1 MKLNETRESA
11 HLRSRVTDL
20 SVVPNL
26 VSYNALLACITPLAS
41 QNVEPSEEDST
52 VYKPMLIRDVDT
64 LISNFGDPRIDP
76 EKYVDLYAVMRMINN
91 GGTCYL
97 AKVHSG
103 NGGKYLKTFNK
114 DFNATQDPSE
124 GTTDPGTTD
133 PGTTDPGTTDP
144 GTTEDNKYV
153 IQTINT
159 SVNKEWNLAAVENSG
174 GKVWRTQKAIFSPN
188 IGDSIT
194 GAKLVSTVDSSVTPL
209 TIVTENPVGDQIKI
223 TPNPF
228 NTASPYNKGNASPLT
243 FTFSEQIDFTNH
255 TLSLEVPIARRF
267 ETVISGNSL
276 LFGDDSTFIPDEYEL
291 IYIVASDNQ
300 TQIEV
305 SNVVNISKLETHET
319 GHNYKISFNDSV
331 TLDDEKYNTCNIAF
345 YKKNTTA
352 TVTKKSPLRA
362 AADPDVTPKDDTSDE
377 DKVSPI
383 TIIASSALDSEVEIT
398 YHLASLT
405 PTGIKTVCLFVEA
418 KKKDDG
424 FKLGSTRVV
433 LTPTLTNGEIIS
445 ALNSKLGTYIHFE
458 LYEDDQQYADCALS
472 SVDGRDQHSIVK
484 ILNCGAK
491 AKFFVKNPKTHIYEA
506 QAVEITSTDIGAS
519 IPVTGSLA
527 TFNVSLEDYRKALDQ
542 YKDKRY
548 NGCILADM
556 TSKVTKG
563 DTTEGTQTLKPM
575 SKDELRTLHYYLKGI
590 AAERKDCTVLLSTP
604 EDVKT
609 INEACDFALSQASD
623 STKWEYGETPTTDYT
638 LQSFYLEMYY
648 PWLKIKCTKLGG
660 TTPVSVNETIAPTAI
675 VLDNILKS
683 YRERGVHYP
692 VAGDQYGQLSDTFS
706 VINNPKT
713 KFDRDQLVRARINPI
728 WDTGKRGIQ
737 IYGNETL
744 NAGYTDLNAA
754 HIARTLVYIR
764 NKIDEYTETLKFN
777 INSVIL
783 WNRWKSYVSDYI
795 LEPLKSENALSD
807 YEVMMG
813 EDTTTREEIANRML
827 KGKIKL
833 IFYQSAEIFDLDYIV
848 YSSSNVTIADAES
861 QI

>member
-41 QNVEPSEEDST
+41 QSVEFSEEDST
-52 VYKPMLIRDVDT
+52 YKPMLIRDVDT

-76 EKYVDLYAVMRMINN
+76 EKYVDLYAIMRMVKN

-97 AKVHSG
+97 AKVYSG
-103 NGGKYLKTFNK
+103 NGGKYLLSFDK
-114 DFNATQDPSE
+114 DFNATQDPSD
-124 GTTDPGTTD
+124 GD
-133 PGTTDPGTTDP
+133 TDP
-144 GTTEDNKYV
+144 GTTEGGEYV

-159 SVNKEWNLAAVENSG
+159 SVNNEWNLAAVADSD
-174 GKVWRTQKAIFSPN
+174 GKVWRTQKAIFN
-188 IGDSIT
+188 AGIGDSIT
-194 GAKLVSTVDSSVTPL
+194 GAKLVSKADSSVTPL
-209 TIVTENPVGDQIKI
+209 TIVTGDPVGDQIKI
-223 TPNPF
+223 EPNPF
-228 NTASPYNKGNASPLT
+228 NTASPYNKGNALPLT
-243 FTFSEQIDFTNH
+243 FTFSESIEFNNY
-255 TLSLEVPIARRF
+255 TLLLEVPTARRF
-267 ETVISGNSL
+267 ETVISDDKMSL
-276 LFGDDSTFIPDEYEL
+276 LFGNDSTFIPDEYEL

-300 TQIEV
+300 TSIDV
-305 SNVVNISKLETHET
+305 SKVAAISKLATPEK
-319 GHNYKISFNDSV
+319 GCNYKIAFDGSV
-331 TLDDEKYNTCNIAF
+331 ALDDTKYEHCNITF
-345 YKKNTTA
+345 YKKKTTA
-352 TVTKKSPLRA
+352 TGAKKSPLRA
-362 AADPDVTPKDDTSDE
+362 TDDSDVTPKDDISDE
-377 DKVSPI
+377 DKVSAI
-383 TIIASSALDSEVEIT
+383 TLIASSALDSEVEIT
-398 YHLASLT
+398 YKIASLT
-405 PTGIKTVCLFVEA
+405 PSGIKTVCLFVEA
-418 KKKDDG
+418 KTKNDG
-424 FKLGSTRVV
+424 FKLGNTRVV

-445 ALNSKLGTYIHFE
+445 ALNSKLGTYLHFE

-472 SVDGRDQHSIVK
+472 SVDGRDQYSIVK
-484 ILNCGAK
+484 ILNCGADK
-491 AKFFVKNPKTHIYEA
+491 KFFVKDKATGIFEA
-506 QAVEITSTDIGAS
+506 QAVEIESNDIVAKQDS
-519 IPVTGSLA
+519 SAL
-527 TFNVSLEDYRKALDQ
+527 FSVSLENYRKALDQ

-548 NGCILADM
+548 SGCILADM
-556 TSKVTKG
+556 TSKVSRDDKS
-563 DTTEGTQTLKPM
+563 LKPM
-575 SKDELRTLHYYLKGI
+575 SADELRTLHYYLKGI

-604 EDVKT
+604 EEVKT
-609 INEACDFALSQASD
+609 ISDACNFALSQASD

-648 PWLKIKCTKLGG
+648 PWLKIKCTKLGS

>member
-41 QNVEPSEEDST
+41 QNVEPSEEDNE

-64 LISNFGDPRIDP
+64 LIANFGDPRIDP
-76 EKYVDLYAVMRMINN
+76 KKYVDLYAIMRMINN

-97 AKVHSG
+97 AKVYSG
-103 NGGKYLKTFNK
+103 NGGKYLLSFNK
-114 DFNATQDPSE
+114 DFNATQDPS
-124 GTTDPGTTD
+124 DPGTTV
-133 PGTTDPGTTDP
+133 
-144 GTTEDNKYV
+144 DNKYE
-153 IQTINT
+153 ITTIT
-159 SVNKEWNLAAVENSG
+159 TPGVNKDWNISVVEGSD
-174 GKVWRTQKAIFSPN
+174 GKVWQTQKPISSES

-194 GAKLVSTVDSSVTPL
+194 GAKLVSKVDSSVTPL
-209 TIVTENPVGDQIKI
+209 TIVTDVPVGDQIKI
-223 TPNPF
+223 EPVPF
-228 NTASPYNKGNASPLT
+228 NIASPRIQGKALPLK
-243 FTFSEQIDFTNH
+243 FTFSEPIDFTNY
-255 TLSLEVPIARRF
+255 TLLLEVPTARRF
-267 ETVISGNSL
+267 GTIISNDRRSL
-276 LFGDDSTFIPDEYEL
+276 LFGDDNTFMPDDYEL

-300 TQIEV
+300 TQIDV
-305 SNVVNISKLETHET
+305 SNVVAISKLEEPET
-319 GHNYKISFNDSV
+319 GHYYKITFNESV
-331 TLDDEKYNTCNIAF
+331 TLDSNNHKTCNIAF
-345 YKKNTTA
+345 YKKSATA
-352 TVTKKSPLRA
+352 TGTKKSPLRA
-362 AADPDVTPKDDTSDE
+362 TADPDAAPKDDTSDE

-398 YHLASLT
+398 YHIASLT

-458 LYEDDQQYADCALS
+458 LCEDDQQYADCALS
-472 SVDGRDQHSIVK
+472 SVDDRDQHSIVK

-491 AKFFVKNPKTHIYEA
+491 EKFFVKNTTTGIFEA
-506 QAVEITSTDIGAS
+506 QDVKIESKDIVAKQDS
-519 IPVTGSLA
+519 PA
-527 TFNVSLEDYRKALDQ
+527 TFSVSLENYRKALDQ

-556 TSKVTKG
+556 TSKVSGK
-563 DTTEGTQTLKPM
+563 DNSLKPM
-575 SKDELRTLHYYLKGI
+575 SDDELRTLHYYLKGI

-604 EDVKT
+604 EDIKT
-609 INEACDFALSQASD
+609 INAACNFALSQASD

-660 TTPVSVNETIAPTAI
+660 ATPVSVNETIAPTAI

-848 YSSSNVTIADAES
+848 YSSSNVTIADAEA

>member
-41 QNVEPSEEDST
+41 QNVKLSKDG
-52 VYKPMLIRDVDT
+52 VYEPMLIRDVDT
-64 LISNFGDPRIDP
+64 LIANFGDPRIDP
-76 EKYVDLYAVMRMINN
+76 EKYVDLYAIMRMINN

-97 AKVHSG
+97 AKVYSG
-103 NGGKYLKTFNK
+103 KGGEHLKTFNK
-114 DFNATQDPSE
+114 EFNATTKPAE

-133 PGTTDPGTTDP
+133 
-144 GTTEDNKYV
+144 DNKYE
-153 IQTINT
+153 ITTIT
-159 SVNKEWNLAAVENSG
+159 ASDDKTHEWNLEAVENSNK
-174 GKVWRTQKAIFSPN
+174 KVWYTQLPITDVS

-194 GAKLVSTVDSSVTPL
+194 GAKLVSSDGSVTPL
-209 TIVTENPVGDQIKI
+209 TIVTGDPVGDQIKI
-223 TPNPF
+223 EPNQF
-228 NTASPYNKGNASPLT
+228 NNACPYLQGKAPSLKV
-243 FTFSEQIDFTNH
+243 TFSESIDFTNY
-255 TLSLEVPIARRF
+255 TLLLEVPTARRF
-267 ETVISGNSL
+267 ETVISGDHKSL
-276 LFGDDSTFIPDEYEL
+276 LFGDGSDFIPDNYEL
-291 IYIVASDNQ
+291 IYIVAMDGQ
-300 TQIEV
+300 TSIDVQKV
-305 SNVVNISKLETHET
+305 ATISKLDTPET
-319 GHNYKISFNDSV
+319 GLNYKITFDDSV
-331 TLDDEKYNTCNIAF
+331 TLNDTTHKTCNIAF
-345 YKKNTTA
+345 YKKSNTA
-352 TVTKKSPLRA
+352 TMAIKSPLRA
-362 AADPDVTPKDDTSDE
+362 TADTDITPKDDIPDA
-377 DKVSPI
+377 DKVETI
-383 TIIASSALDSEVEIT
+383 TITAKSALEESVDISYKIASLQ
-398 YHLASLT
+398 
-405 PTGIKTVCLFVEA
+405 PKGIKTVCLFVEA

-424 FKLGSTRVV
+424 FKLGSARIA

-445 ALNSKLGTYIHFE
+445 ALNSKLGTYIHFD
-458 LYEDDQQYADCALS
+458 LAKDDQQYADCALS
-472 SVDGRDQHSIVK
+472 SVDGRDQYSIVK
-484 ILNCGAK
+484 ILNCSTK
-491 AKFFVKNPKTHIYEA
+491 TKKKFFEKNAAGIYEA
-506 QAVEITSTDIGAS
+506 QEVEIGLEPTGADAE
-519 IPVTGSLA
+519 IDPPDFTVD
-527 TFNVSLEDYRKALDQ
+527 LEKYRKALDQ

-548 NGCILADM
+548 SGCILADM
-556 TSKVTKG
+556 TSKVSGK
-563 DTTEGTQTLKPM
+563 DNSLKPM
-575 SKDELRTLHYYLKGI
+575 SPDELRTLHYYLKGI

-604 EDVKT
+604 EDIKT
-609 INEACDFALSQASD
+609 ISAACDFALSQAAD

-648 PWLKIKCTKLGG
+648 PWLKIKCTKLGS

-754 HIARTLVYIR
+754 HIARTLVYIH

-795 LEPLKSENALSD
+795 LEPLKSENAISD

-813 EDTTTREEIANRML
+813 EDTTTREEIANRIL

-833 IFYQSAEIFDLDYIV
+833 IFYQAAEIFDLDYIV

>member
-41 QNVEPSEEDST
+41 QNVEHSEEDNK

-64 LISNFGDPRIDP
+64 LIANFGDPRIDP

-103 NGGKYLKTFNK
+103 NGGKYLLSFNK
-114 DFNATQDPSE
+114 DFNATQDPS
-124 GTTDPGTTD
+124 DPGTTD
-133 PGTTDPGTTDP
+133 PGATD
-144 GTTEDNKYV
+144 DNKYA
-153 IQTINT
+153 ITTIRT
-159 SVNKEWNLAAVENSG
+159 PDINKDWTIYVVEGSD
-174 GKVWRTQKAIFSPN
+174 GKVWQTQTPISSES

-194 GAKLVSTVDSSVTPL
+194 GAKLVSKVDSSVTPL
-209 TIVTENPVGDQIKI
+209 TIVTDVPVGDQIKI
-223 TPNPF
+223 EPNPF
-228 NTASPYNKGNASPLT
+228 NTASPYNKGITSQLK
-243 FTFSEQIDFTNH
+243 FTFSEPIDFNKNY
-255 TLSLEVPIARRF
+255 TLLLEVPTARRF
-267 ETVISGNSL
+267 ETVISEDSNSL
-276 LFGDDSTFIPDEYEL
+276 LFGTDNTFMPDDYEL

-300 TQIEV
+300 TSIDV
-305 SNVVNISKLETHET
+305 SKVKTISKLEAHEKERY
-319 GHNYKISFNDSV
+319 YKITFDTSV

-345 YKKNTTA
+345 YKKSTTA
-352 TVTKKSPLRA
+352 TGAKKSPLRA
-362 AADPDVTPKDDTSDE
+362 AADPDAAPKDDTSDE

-398 YHLASLT
+398 YHIASLT

-424 FKLGSTRVV
+424 FKLGSARVV

-458 LYEDDQQYADCALS
+458 LYENDQQYADCALS
-472 SVDGRDQHSIVK
+472 SVDDRDQHSIVK

-491 AKFFVKNPKTHIYEA
+491 EKFFVKNTTTGIFEA
-506 QAVEITSTDIGAS
+506 QDVKIESKDIVAKQDS
-519 IPVTGSLA
+519 KA
-527 TFNVSLEDYRKALDQ
+527 TFSVSLENYRKALDQ

-556 TSKVTKG
+556 TSKVSG
-563 DTTEGTQTLKPM
+563 NDNSLKPM
-575 SKDELRTLHYYLKGI
+575 SDDELRTLHYYLKGI

-609 INEACDFALSQASD
+609 ISAACDFALSQASD

-648 PWLKIKCTKLGG
+648 PWLKIKCIKLGD

>member
-41 QNVEPSEEDST
+41 QNVEPSEEDSE

-76 EKYVDLYAVMRMINN
+76 KKYVDLYAIMRMVKN

-97 AKVHSG
+97 AKVYSG
-103 NGGKYLKTFNK
+103 NGGKYSLSFNK

-124 GTTDPGTTD
+124 GTTDPGTTGD
-133 PGTTDPGTTDP
+133 SAYAIT
-144 GTTEDNKYV
+144 
-153 IQTINT
+153 TINT
-159 SVNKEWNLAAVENSG
+159 SINTEWKLEAIADSN
-174 GKVWRTQKAIFSPN
+174 GKVWKTQKAIFDYS

-194 GAKLVSTVDSSVTPL
+194 GAKLVRTVDSSVTPL
-209 TIVTENPVGDQIKI
+209 TIVTDVPVGDQIKI
-223 TPNPF
+223 EPNPF
-228 NTASPYNKGNASPLT
+228 NNAYPYIQGKASPLK
-243 FTFSEQIDFTNH
+243 FTFSKQMDFNNY
-255 TLSLEVPIARRF
+255 TLLLEVPTARRF
-267 ETVISGNSL
+267 ETVISDDKNSL
-276 LFGDDSTFIPDEYEL
+276 LFGNDSTFIPDEYEL

-300 TQIEV
+300 TSIDV
-305 SNVVNISKLETHET
+305 SKVAAISKLETPEKEHY
-319 GHNYKISFNDSV
+319 YKITFDGPV
-331 TLDDEKYNTCNIAF
+331 TLDDTKYEHCNITF

-362 AADPDVTPKDDTSDE
+362 AADPDANPKDDTSDE
-377 DKVSPI
+377 DKVGTI
-383 TIIASSALDSEVEIT
+383 TLIASSALDSEVEIT
-398 YHLASLT
+398 YKIASLT
-405 PTGIKTVCLFVEA
+405 PSGIKTVCLFVEA
-418 KKKDDG
+418 NTKNNG
-424 FKLGSTRVV
+424 FKLGSARVV
-433 LTPTLTNGEIIS
+433 LTPTLTNGEIVS

-458 LYEDDQQYADCALS
+458 LYEDDRQYADCALS
-472 SVDGRDQHSIVK
+472 SVDGRDQYSIVK
-484 ILNCGAK
+484 ILNCGADK
-491 AKFFVKNPKTHIYEA
+491 KFFVKDKVTGIFEA
-506 QAVEITSTDIGAS
+506 QPVEINSKDIVAKQDS
-519 IPVTGSLA
+519 SA
-527 TFNVSLEDYRKALDQ
+527 TFSVSLENYRKALDQ

-548 NGCILADM
+548 SGCILADM
-556 TSKVTKG
+556 TSKVTEG
-563 DTTEGTQTLKPM
+563 DATKGTQTLKPM
-575 SKDELRTLHYYLKGI
+575 SADELRTLHYYLKGI

-609 INEACDFALSQASD
+609 INDACNFALSQASD

-648 PWLKIKCTKLGG
+648 PWLKIKCTKLGD

>member
-41 QNVEPSEEDST
+41 QNVEQSEEDNE

-64 LISNFGDPRIDP
+64 LIANFGDPRIDP
-76 EKYVDLYAVMRMINN
+76 EKYVDLYAIMRMVKN

-97 AKVHSG
+97 AKVYSG

-114 DFNATQDPSE
+114 DFNATQDPS
-124 GTTDPGTTD
+124 GGNTDPGTTD
-133 PGTTDPGTTDP
+133 PGTTGDSEYAIT
-144 GTTEDNKYV
+144 
-153 IQTINT
+153 TINT
-159 SVNKEWNLAAVENSG
+159 SINKEWNLEAIADSN
-174 GKVWRTQKAIFSPN
+174 GKVWRTKNAIFDDS

-194 GAKLVSTVDSSVTPL
+194 GAKLVSKVDSSVMPL
-209 TIVTENPVGDQIKI
+209 TIVTNDQVSDDQIKI
-223 TPNPF
+223 EPNPF
-228 NTASPYNKGNASPLT
+228 NNARPYIQGKASQPT
-243 FTFSEQIDFTNH
+243 FTFSKQMDFTNY
-255 TLSLEVPIARRF
+255 TLLLEVPTARRF

-276 LFGDDSTFIPDEYEL
+276 LFGDDSSFIPDEYEL

-300 TQIEV
+300 TSIDV
-305 SNVVNISKLETHET
+305 SKVVAISKLEEPET
-319 GHNYKISFNDSV
+319 GHYYKITFNESV
-331 TLDDEKYNTCNIAF
+331 TLDSQNHETCHIAF
-345 YKKNTTA
+345 YKKSATA
-352 TVTKKSPLRA
+352 TVAKKSPLRA
-362 AADPDVTPKDDTSDE
+362 TADTDVAPKYDMSYE
-377 DKVSPI
+377 DKVGTI

-398 YHLASLT
+398 YKIASLT
-405 PTGIKTVCLFVEA
+405 PSGIKTVCLFVEA
-418 KKKDDG
+418 KTKNDG
-424 FKLGSTRVV
+424 LKLGSARVV

-458 LYEDDQQYADCALS
+458 LSGDDQQYADCALS
-472 SVDGRDQHSIVK
+472 SVDGRDQYSIVK
-484 ILNCGAK
+484 ILNCGPK
-491 AKFFVKNPKTHIYEA
+491 GKFFVKNTATGTFEA
-506 QAVEITSTDIGAS
+506 QPVAIELADTGADTEA
-519 IPVTGSLA
+519 PGGSA
-527 TFNVSLEDYRKALDQ
+527 TFSVSLENYRKALDQ

-548 NGCILADM
+548 SGCILADM
-556 TSKVTKG
+556 TSKVTTGK
-563 DTTEGTQTLKPM
+563 DNSLKPM
-575 SKDELRTLHYYLKGI
+575 SPDELRALHYYLKGI

-604 EDVKT
+604 EDIKT
-609 INEACDFALSQASD
+609 ISAACDFALSQAAD

-648 PWLKIKCTKLGG
+648 PWLKIKCTKLGS
-660 TTPVSVNETIAPTAI
+660 TTPVSVNETVAPTAI

>member
-41 QNVEPSEEDST
+41 QNVEFSKEDST
-52 VYKPMLIRDVDT
+52 YKPMLIRDVDT
-64 LISNFGDPRIDP
+64 LIANFGDPRIDP
-76 EKYVDLYAVMRMINN
+76 EKYVDLYAIMRMINN

-97 AKVHSG
+97 AKVYSG

-114 DFNATQDPSE
+114 EFKATQTPSD
-124 GTTDPGTTD
+124 GNTDPGTTD
-133 PGTTDPGTTDP
+133 
-144 GTTEDNKYV
+144 DNKYE
-153 IQTINT
+153 ITTIT
-159 SVNKEWNLAAVENSG
+159 IPGVNKDWNISVVENSD
-174 GKVWRTQKAIFSPN
+174 GKVWQTQKAIFSAN

-194 GAKLVSTVDSSVTPL
+194 GAKLVSKDGSSVTPL
-209 TIVTENPVGDQIKI
+209 TIVNDNPVGDQIKI
-223 TPNPF
+223 DPNPF
-228 NTASPYNKGNASPLT
+228 NTASPYNKGNASPLK
-243 FTFSEQIDFTNH
+243 FTFSEPIDFANY
-255 TLSLEVPIARRF
+255 TLLLEVPKARRF
-267 ETVISGNSL
+267 ETAISEDRKSL
-276 LFGDDSTFIPDEYEL
+276 LFGDDNTFMPNDYEL
-291 IYIVASDNQ
+291 IYIVANDNQ
-300 TQIEV
+300 TSIDV
-305 SNVVNISKLETHET
+305 SNIVAISKLETPET

-345 YKKNTTA
+345 YKKSTTA
-352 TVTKKSPLRA
+352 TGTKKSPLRA
-362 AADPDVTPKDDTSDE
+362 TADSAATPKDDTSDE

-472 SVDGRDQHSIVK
+472 SVDDRDQHSIVK
-484 ILNCGAK
+484 ILNCGPK
-491 AKFFVKNPKTHIYEA
+491 GKFFVKNTTTHIYEA
-506 QAVEITSTDIGAS
+506 QAVEIESTDTGAS
-519 IPVTGSLA
+519 IAAPGSSAL
-527 TFNVSLEDYRKALDQ
+527 FNVSLENYRKALDQ

-556 TSKVTKG
+556 TSKVSSDDKS
-563 DTTEGTQTLKPM
+563 LKPM
-575 SKDELRTLHYYLKGI
+575 SNDELRTLHYYLKGI

-604 EDVKT
+604 EAVKT
-609 INEACDFALSQASD
+609 INAACDFALSQASD

-648 PWLKIKCTKLGG
+648 PWLKIKCIKLGG
-660 TTPVSVNETIAPTAI
+660 TTSVSVNETIAPTAI

>member
-41 QNVEPSEEDST
+41 QNVDLSEEDNQ

-97 AKVHSG
+97 AKVYSG
-103 NGGKYLKTFNK
+103 NGGKYLLSFNK
-114 DFNATQDPSE
+114 DFNAAQDP
-124 GTTDPGTTD
+124 TDPGTTD
-133 PGTTDPGTTDP
+133 G
-144 GTTEDNKYV
+144 NKYE
-153 IQTINT
+153 ITTIT
-159 SVNKEWNLAAVENSG
+159 TPGVNKDWNIYVVEGSD
-174 GKVWRTQKAIFSPN
+174 GKVWQTQKPISSES

-194 GAKLVSTVDSSVTPL
+194 GAKLVSKVDSSVTPL
-209 TIVTENPVGDQIKI
+209 TIVTDVPVGDQIKI
-223 TPNPF
+223 EPVPF
-228 NTASPYNKGNASPLT
+228 NIASPYSKGNAAQLKV
-243 FTFSEQIDFTNH
+243 TFSKQIDFNNY
-255 TLSLEVPIARRF
+255 TLLLEVPTARRF
-267 ETVISGNSL
+267 GTVISEDGKSL
-276 LFGDDSTFIPDEYEL
+276 LFGTDNTFMPDDYEL

-300 TQIEV
+300 TSIDV
-305 SNVVNISKLETHET
+305 SKVKTISKLESPEKEHYY
-319 GHNYKISFNDSV
+319 YKITFDTSV

-345 YKKNTTA
+345 YKKSTTA
-352 TVTKKSPLRA
+352 TGAKKSPLRA
-362 AADPDVTPKDDTSDE
+362 TADSAATPKDDTSDE

-398 YHLASLT
+398 YHIASLT

-424 FKLGSTRVV
+424 FKLGSARVV

-458 LYEDDQQYADCALS
+458 LYENDQQYADCALS
-472 SVDGRDQHSIVK
+472 SVDGRDQYSIVK
-484 ILNCGAK
+484 ILNCGAEK
-491 AKFFVKNPKTHIYEA
+491 RFFIKNTATGIYEA
-506 QAVEITSTDIGAS
+506 QPVEIKSTDNTATQA
-519 IPVTGSLA
+519 PGSSAL
-527 TFNVSLEDYRKALDQ
+527 FSVSLENYRKALDQ

-556 TSKVTKG
+556 TSKVTEG
-563 DTTEGTQTLKPM
+563 DATEGTQVLKPM

-609 INEACDFALSQASD
+609 ISAACDFALSQASD

-638 LQSFYLEMYY
+638 LQSFYLEIYY
-648 PWLKIKCTKLGG
+648 PWLKIKCIKLGS

-813 EDTTTREEIANRML
+813 EDTTTREEIANRIL

-848 YSSSNVTIADAES
+848 YSSSNVTIADAEA

>member
-76 EKYVDLYAVMRMINN
+76 EKYVDLYAIMRMINN

-97 AKVHSG
+97 AKVYSG
-103 NGGKYLKTFNK
+103 NGGKYLLSFNK
-114 DFNATQDPSE
+114 DFNAPQDPSE
-124 GTTDPGTTD
+124 GTTDPGTTV
-133 PGTTDPGTTDP
+133 
-144 GTTEDNKYV
+144 DNKYE
-153 IQTINT
+153 ITTITTPGINKDWNI
-159 SVNKEWNLAAVENSG
+159 SVVEGSD
-174 GKVWRTQKAIFSPN
+174 GKVWQTQKPISSESV
-188 IGDSIT
+188 GDSIT
-194 GAKLVSTVDSSVTPL
+194 GAKLVSKVDSSVTPL
-209 TIVTENPVGDQIKI
+209 TIVADVPVGDQIKI
-223 TPNPF
+223 EPNIF
-228 NTASPYNKGNASPLT
+228 NTASPYSKGNAAPLKV
-243 FTFSEQIDFTNH
+243 TFSRQIDFNNNY
-255 TLSLEVPIARRF
+255 TLLLEVPTARRF
-267 ETVISGNSL
+267 GAVISEDRQSL
-276 LFGDDSTFIPDEYEL
+276 LFGDDDTFIPDEYEL

-300 TQIEV
+300 TSIDV
-305 SNVVNISKLETHET
+305 SNVVAISKLGTSDK
-319 GHNYKISFNDSV
+319 GHNYKIAFNDSV
-331 TLDDEKYNTCNIAF
+331 ALDAAAHKDYIIAF
-345 YKKNTTA
+345 YKKSAIA
-352 TVTKKSPLRA
+352 TGAKKSPLRA

-398 YHLASLT
+398 YHIASLT

-424 FKLGSTRVV
+424 FKLGSARVV

-472 SVDGRDQHSIVK
+472 SVDDRDQHSIVK
-484 ILNCGAK
+484 ILNCGAEQ
-491 AKFFVKNPKTHIYEA
+491 KFFIKNTTTHIYEA
-506 QAVEITSTDIGAS
+506 QPVEIKSTDNTATKA
-519 IPVTGSLA
+519 PGSSA
-527 TFNVSLEDYRKALDQ
+527 AFNVSLENYRKALDQ

-556 TSKVTKG
+556 TSKVTDK
-563 DTTEGTQTLKPM
+563 DNSLKPM

-609 INEACDFALSQASD
+609 INAACDFALSQASD
-623 STKWEYGETPTTDYT
+623 STKWEYGETPTTEYT

>member
-124 GTTDPGTTD
+124 GTTDQ
-133 PGTTDPGTTDP
+133 GTTDPGTTDP
-144 GTTEDNKYV
+144 GTTEDNKYE
-153 IQTINT
+153 IKIINT
-159 SVNKEWNLAAVENSG
+159 SDQKNFPDWQLAKPAEDGRVWCTTKPVEA
-174 GKVWRTQKAIFSPN
+174 QN
-188 IGDSIT
+188 IHAIT
-194 GAKLVSTVDSSVTPL
+194 GVKLVTVGDGNPVLAPL
-209 TIVTENPVGDQIKI
+209 EIVTEMPTSEKQVQINPNPLDSTQQITFTFNHIVDLTTNHLLIEAPVANKFTTETSNEKVLFCKDAEFNSDEWELVSLSDGNEQIKASNIKI
-223 TPNPF
+223 TKLN
-228 NTASPYNKGNASPLT
+228 
-243 FTFSEQIDFTNH
+243 QH
-255 TLSLEVPIARRF
+255 V
-267 ETVISGNSL
+267 SGNL
-276 LFGDDSTFIPDEYEL
+276 YEITFDGI
-291 IYIVASDNQ
+291 N
-300 TQIEV
+300 
-305 SNVVNISKLETHET
+305 NSK
-319 GHNYKISFNDSV
+319 NYKLI
-331 TLDDEKYNTCNIAF
+331 F
-345 YKKNTTA
+345 YKKGITT
-352 TVTKKSPLRA
+352 
-362 AADPDVTPKDDTSDE
+362 TSDE

-458 LYEDDQQYADCALS
+458 LYEDDRQYADCALS

-491 AKFFVKNPKTHIYEA
+491 EKFFAKNTKTHIYEA
-506 QAVEITSTDIGAS
+506 QAVEITSTDTGAS
-519 IPVTGSLA
+519 IVVPGSSA
-527 TFNVSLEDYRKALDQ
+527 TFNVSLENYRKALDQ

>member
-41 QNVEPSEEDST
+41 QNVDLSEEDNQ

-97 AKVHSG
+97 AKVYSG
-103 NGGKYLKTFNK
+103 NGGKYLLSFNK
-114 DFNATQDPSE
+114 DFNAPQDP
-124 GTTDPGTTD
+124 TDPGTTD
-133 PGTTDPGTTDP
+133 G
-144 GTTEDNKYV
+144 NKYE
-153 IQTINT
+153 ITTINT
-159 SVNKEWNLAAVENSG
+159 SAKEENFPDWKFAKSEDG
-174 GKVWRTQKAIFSPN
+174 GRTWITIKPVGAQN
-188 IGDSIT
+188 IHAIT
-194 GAKLVSTVDSSVTPL
+194 GVTLVTVGEGDPVLTPL
-209 TIVTENPVGDQIKI
+209 EIVTEMPTSENQVQIN
-223 TPNPF
+223 PNPLDSTQHITFKFKNIVDLNKNHLLIEVPVANKFTTESSNNEKVLFCDDAEF
-228 NTASPYNKGNASPLT
+228 NPDAWELVNVTADN
-243 FTFSEQIDFTNH
+243 EQINALNINITKLN
-255 TLSLEVPIARRF
+255 EPINNKTY
-267 ETVISGNSL
+267 EI
-276 LFGDDSTFIPDEYEL
+276 TFDGINTSKIYKL
-291 IYIVASDNQ
+291 I
-300 TQIEV
+300 
-305 SNVVNISKLETHET
+305 
-319 GHNYKISFNDSV
+319 
-331 TLDDEKYNTCNIAF
+331 F
-345 YKKNTTA
+345 YKKSTTA
-352 TVTKKSPLRA
+352 TGTKKSPLRA
-362 AADPDVTPKDDTSDE
+362 TADSAATPKDDTSDE

-398 YHLASLT
+398 YHIASLT

-424 FKLGSTRVV
+424 FKLGSARVV

-472 SVDGRDQHSIVK
+472 SVDDRDQHSIVK

-491 AKFFVKNPKTHIYEA
+491 EKFFVKNTTTGIFEA
-506 QAVEITSTDIGAS
+506 QDVKIESKDIVAKQDS
-519 IPVTGSLA
+519 SA
-527 TFNVSLEDYRKALDQ
+527 TFSVSLENYRKALDQ

-563 DTTEGTQTLKPM
+563 DATEGTQVLKPM
-575 SKDELRTLHYYLKGI
+575 SNDELRTLHYYLKGI

-609 INEACDFALSQASD
+609 ISAACDFALSQASD

-638 LQSFYLEMYY
+638 LQSFYLEIYY
-648 PWLKIKCTKLGG
+648 PWLKIKCTKLGS

-813 EDTTTREEIANRML
+813 EDTTTREEIANRIL

-848 YSSSNVTIADAES
+848 YSSSNVTIADAEA

>member
-41 QNVEPSEEDST
+41 QNVERSEEDNE

-64 LISNFGDPRIDP
+64 LIANFGDPRIDP
-76 EKYVDLYAVMRMINN
+76 EKYVDLYAIMRMVKN

-97 AKVHSG
+97 AKVNSG
-103 NGGKYLKTFNK
+103 NGGKYLLSFNK
-114 DFNATQDPSE
+114 DFNATQDP
-124 GTTDPGTTD
+124 TDPGTTI
-133 PGTTDPGTTDP
+133 
-144 GTTEDNKYV
+144 DNKYE
-153 IQTINT
+153 ITTITTPGINKDWNI
-159 SVNKEWNLAAVENSG
+159 SVVEGSD
-174 GKVWRTQKAIFSPN
+174 GKVWQTQTPISSES

-194 GAKLVSTVDSSVTPL
+194 GAKLVSKDGSSVTPL
-209 TIVTENPVGDQIKI
+209 TIVTDAPVGDQIKI
-223 TPNPF
+223 EPNIF
-228 NTASPYNKGNASPLT
+228 NTASPYSKDNAAPLKV
-243 FTFSEQIDFTNH
+243 TFSKQIDFNNY
-255 TLSLEVPIARRF
+255 TLLLEVPTARRF
-267 ETVISGNSL
+267 GTVISEDRKSL
-276 LFGDDSTFIPDEYEL
+276 LFGDDDTFMPDDYEL

-300 TQIEV
+300 TSIDV
-305 SNVVNISKLETHET
+305 SNVVAISKLGTTEI
-319 GHNYKISFNDSV
+319 GHNYKIAFNDSV
-331 TLDDEKYNTCNIAF
+331 TLDAAAHKVCNIVF
-345 YKKNTTA
+345 YKKSTTA
-352 TVTKKSPLRA
+352 TGIKKSPLRA
-362 AADPDVTPKDDTSDE
+362 TADSAATPKDDTSDE
-377 DKVSPI
+377 DKVIPI

-398 YHLASLT
+398 YHIASLT

-424 FKLGSTRVV
+424 FKLGSARVV

-472 SVDGRDQHSIVK
+472 SVDDRDQHSIVK
-484 ILNCGAK
+484 ILNCGAEQ
-491 AKFFVKNPKTHIYEA
+491 KFFVKNTTTGIFEA
-506 QAVEITSTDIGAS
+506 QDVKIESKDIAAKQDS
-519 IPVTGSLA
+519 SAL
-527 TFNVSLEDYRKALDQ
+527 FNVSLENYRKALDQ

-556 TSKVTKG
+556 TSKVSRDDKS
-563 DTTEGTQTLKPM
+563 LKPM
-575 SKDELRTLHYYLKGI
+575 SNDELRTLHYYLKGI

-609 INEACDFALSQASD
+609 INAACDFALSQASD

-648 PWLKIKCTKLGG
+648 PWLKIKCTKLGS

>member
-41 QNVEPSEEDST
+41 QNVEFSKEDST
-52 VYKPMLIRDVDT
+52 YKPMLIRDVDT

-76 EKYVDLYAVMRMINN
+76 EKYVDLYAIMRMINN

-97 AKVHSG
+97 AKVYSG

-114 DFNATQDPSE
+114 EFKATQTPSD
-124 GTTDPGTTD
+124 GNTDPGTTD
-133 PGTTDPGTTDP
+133 
-144 GTTEDNKYV
+144 DNKYE
-153 IQTINT
+153 ITTIT
-159 SVNKEWNLAAVENSG
+159 IPGVNKDWNISVVENSDR
-174 GKVWRTQKAIFSPN
+174 KVWQTQKAIFSSN

-194 GAKLVSTVDSSVTPL
+194 GAKLVSKDGSSVTPL
-209 TIVTENPVGDQIKI
+209 TIVNDNPVGDQIKI
-223 TPNPF
+223 DPNPF
-228 NTASPYNKGNASPLT
+228 NTASPYNKGNASPLK
-243 FTFSEQIDFTNH
+243 FTFSKPIDFANY
-255 TLSLEVPIARRF
+255 TLLLEVPKACRF
-267 ETVISGNSL
+267 ETTISEDRKSL
-276 LFGDDSTFIPDEYEL
+276 LFGDDNTFMPNDYEL
-291 IYIVASDNQ
+291 IYIVANDNQ
-300 TQIEV
+300 TSIDV
-305 SNVVNISKLETHET
+305 SNIVAISKLETPET

-345 YKKNTTA
+345 YKKSTTA
-352 TVTKKSPLRA
+352 TGTKKSPLRA
-362 AADPDVTPKDDTSDE
+362 TADSAATPKDDTSDE

-472 SVDGRDQHSIVK
+472 SVDDRDQHSIVK
-484 ILNCGAK
+484 ILNCGPK
-491 AKFFVKNPKTHIYEA
+491 GKFFVKNTTTHIYEA
-506 QAVEITSTDIGAS
+506 QAVEIESTDTGAS
-519 IPVTGSLA
+519 IAAPGSSAL
-527 TFNVSLEDYRKALDQ
+527 FNVSLENYRKALDQ

-556 TSKVTKG
+556 TSKVSSDDKS
-563 DTTEGTQTLKPM
+563 LKPM
-575 SKDELRTLHYYLKGI
+575 SNDELRTLHYYLKGI

-604 EDVKT
+604 EAVKT
-609 INEACDFALSQASD
+609 INAACDFALSQASD

-648 PWLKIKCTKLGG
+648 PWLKIKCIKLGG

-692 VAGDQYGQLSDTFS
+692 VAGDQYGQLSDIFS
-706 VINNPKT
+706 VVNNPKT
-713 KFDRDQLVRARINPI
+713 KLDRDQLIKSRINPI

>member
-41 QNVEPSEEDST
+41 QNVEFSEEDND

-76 EKYVDLYAVMRMINN
+76 EKYVDLYAIMRMVKN

-97 AKVHSG
+97 AKVYSG
-103 NGGKYLKTFNK
+103 NGGKYSLSFNK

-133 PGTTDPGTTDP
+133 PGTTGDS
-144 GTTEDNKYV
+144 EYAIK
-153 IQTINT
+153 TINT
-159 SVNKEWNLAAVENSG
+159 SLNKEWTLVAVADSN
-174 GKVWRTQKAIFSPN
+174 GKVWRTQKAIFDDS

-209 TIVTENPVGDQIKI
+209 AIVAGDPVGDQIKI
-223 TPNPF
+223 DPNPF
-228 NTASPYNKGNASPLT
+228 NTASPYNKGNTSQLT
-243 FTFSEQIDFTNH
+243 FTFSKSIDFTNH
-255 TLSLEVPIARRF
+255 TLSLEVPVARRF
-267 ETVISGNSL
+267 ETVISDDGNSL

-300 TQIEV
+300 TSIEISKV
-305 SNVVNISKLETHET
+305 AAISKLAEPET
-319 GHNYKISFNDSV
+319 GHYYKITFDGSV
-331 TLDDEKYNTCNIAF
+331 TLDSSNHKSCNITF
-345 YKKNTTA
+345 YKKSTTA
-352 TVTKKSPLRA
+352 TGAKKSPLRA
-362 AADPDVTPKDDTSDE
+362 AADPDVTPKDDAADE

-398 YHLASLT
+398 YKIASLV

-433 LTPTLTNGEIIS
+433 LTPTLTNGEIVS
-445 ALNSKLGTYIHFE
+445 ALNSKLGTYIHFD
-458 LYEDDQQYADCALS
+458 LAKDDQQYADCALS
-472 SVDGRDQHSIVK
+472 SVDGRDQYSIVK
-484 ILNCGAK
+484 ILNCGADE
-491 AKFFVKNPKTHIYEA
+491 KFFVKNKATGIFEA
-506 QAVEITSTDIGAS
+506 QPVAIKSNDIVAKQDS
-519 IPVTGSLA
+519 SA
-527 TFNVSLEDYRKALDQ
+527 TFNVSLENYRKALDQ

-548 NGCILADM
+548 SGCILADM
-556 TSKVTKG
+556 TSKVTEG
-563 DTTEGTQTLKPM
+563 DATKGTQVLKPM
-575 SKDELRTLHYYLKGI
+575 SNDELRTLHYYLKGI

-604 EDVKT
+604 EDIKT
-609 INEACDFALSQASD
+609 ISGACDFALSQASD

-648 PWLKIKCTKLGG
+648 PWLKIKCTKLGS

-848 YSSSNVTIADAES
+848 YSSSNVTIADAEA

>member
-133 PGTTDPGTTDP
+133 PGTT
-144 GTTEDNKYV
+144 EDNKYV

-194 GAKLVSTVDSSVTPL
+194 GAKLVSKDGQSVTPL

-223 TPNPF
+223 DPNPF

-267 ETVISGNSL
+267 GTVISSDGNSL
-276 LFGDDSTFIPDEYEL
+276 LFGDDNTFMPDEYEL

-305 SNVVNISKLETHET
+305 SNVAAISKLDEPETEHY
-319 GHNYKISFNDSV
+319 YKITFDGSV
-331 TLDDEKYNTCNIAF
+331 TLDSSNHKSCNITF
-345 YKKNTTA
+345 YKKRTTA

-377 DKVSPI
+377 DKVGTI

-424 FKLGSTRVV
+424 FKLGSARVV

-472 SVDGRDQHSIVK
+472 SVDDRDQHSIVK

-491 AKFFVKNPKTHIYEA
+491 EKFFVKNTTTHIYEA
-506 QAVEITSTDIGAS
+506 QAVEIESTDTGAS
-519 IPVTGSLA
+519 IPAPGSSA
-527 TFNVSLEDYRKALDQ
+527 TFNVSLENYRNALDQ

-556 TSKVTKG
+556 TSKVSRDDKS
-563 DTTEGTQTLKPM
+563 LKPM
-575 SKDELRTLHYYLKGI
+575 SKEELRTLHYYLKGI

-795 LEPLKSENALSD
+795 LEPLKSENAISD

>member
-41 QNVEPSEEDST
+41 QNVEPSEEDNQ

-64 LISNFGDPRIDP
+64 LIANFGDPRIDP
-76 EKYVDLYAVMRMINN
+76 EKYVDLYAIMRMINN

-97 AKVHSG
+97 AKVYSG
-103 NGGKYLKTFNK
+103 NGGKYLLSFNK
-114 DFNATQDPSE
+114 DFNAPQDPSE

-133 PGTTDPGTTDP
+133 PGTTV
-144 GTTEDNKYV
+144 DNKYAITTIRTPDINKDWTISV
-153 IQTINT
+153 VEGSNGQVWQTPGPI
-159 SVNKEWNLAAVENSG
+159 SSED
-174 GKVWRTQKAIFSPN
+174 

-194 GAKLVSTVDSSVTPL
+194 GAKLVSKDGSSVTPL
-209 TIVTENPVGDQIKI
+209 TIVANDPADDQIKI
-223 TPNPF
+223 EPNPF
-228 NTASPYNKGNASPLT
+228 NTASPYNKGITSPLK
-243 FTFSEQIDFTNH
+243 FTFSEPIDFNKNY
-255 TLSLEVPIARRF
+255 TLLLEVPTARRF
-267 ETVISGNSL
+267 ETVISEGRNSL
-276 LFGDDSTFIPDEYEL
+276 LFGTDSTFMPDDYEL

-300 TQIEV
+300 TSIDV
-305 SNVVNISKLETHET
+305 SKVAAISKLEEPET
-319 GHNYKISFNDSV
+319 GHYYKITFNESV
-331 TLDDEKYNTCNIAF
+331 TLDSNNHKTCNISF
-345 YKKNTTA
+345 YKKSTTA
-352 TVTKKSPLRA
+352 TGTKKSPLRA
-362 AADPDVTPKDDTSDE
+362 TADPDAAPKDDISDE
-377 DKVSPI
+377 DKVSPV

-398 YHLASLT
+398 YHIASLT

-424 FKLGSTRVV
+424 FKLGSARVV
-433 LTPTLTNGEIIS
+433 LTPTLTNAEIIS

-458 LYEDDQQYADCALS
+458 LYEDDRQYADCALS
-472 SVDGRDQHSIVK
+472 SVDDRDQHSIVK
-484 ILNCGAK
+484 ILNCGAEK
-491 AKFFVKNPKTHIYEA
+491 RFFIKNTTTGIFEA
-506 QAVEITSTDIGAS
+506 QDVKIESKDIVAKQDS
-519 IPVTGSLA
+519 SA
-527 TFNVSLEDYRKALDQ
+527 TFSVSLENYRKALDQ

-563 DTTEGTQTLKPM
+563 DATEGTQVLKPM
-575 SKDELRTLHYYLKGI
+575 SNDELRTLHYYLKGI

-609 INEACDFALSQASD
+609 INAACDFALSQASD

-638 LQSFYLEMYY
+638 LQSFYLEIYY

>member
-41 QNVEPSEEDST
+41 QNVEPSEEDSQ

-76 EKYVDLYAVMRMINN
+76 EKYVDLYAIMRMINN

-97 AKVHSG
+97 AKVYSG
-103 NGGKYLKTFNK
+103 NGGKYLLSFNK
-114 DFNATQDPSE
+114 DFNATQNPSD
-124 GTTDPGTTD
+124 GNTDPGTAD
-133 PGTTDPGTTDP
+133 DNNYEIIVINASAKEENFPDWKFAKS
-144 GTTEDNKYV
+144 ED
-153 IQTINT
+153 
-159 SVNKEWNLAAVENSG
+159 G
-174 GKVWRTQKAIFSPN
+174 GRTWRTIKPVEAQN
-188 IGDSIT
+188 IHAIT
-194 GAKLVSTVDSSVTPL
+194 GVKLVTVGEGDPVLTPL
-209 TIVTENPVGDQIKI
+209 EIVTEMPNSENQVQIN
-223 TPNPF
+223 PNPLGS
-228 NTASPYNKGNASPLT
+228 TQHIT
-243 FTFSEQIDFTNH
+243 FTFNHAVDLNINHLLIEVPVANKFTTESYNEKVLFCDNAEFNPDDWELVNVTDDNEQISALNINITKLN
-255 TLSLEVPIARRF
+255 EPINNKTCEITF
-267 ETVISGNSL
+267 DGINNSK
-276 LFGDDSTFIPDEYEL
+276 SYKL
-291 IYIVASDNQ
+291 I
-300 TQIEV
+300 
-305 SNVVNISKLETHET
+305 
-319 GHNYKISFNDSV
+319 
-331 TLDDEKYNTCNIAF
+331 F
-345 YKKNTTA
+345 YKKSTTA
-352 TVTKKSPLRA
+352 TGAKKSPLRA
-362 AADPDVTPKDDTSDE
+362 TADSAATPKDDTSDE

-398 YHLASLT
+398 YHIASLT

-424 FKLGSTRVV
+424 FKLGSARIV
-433 LTPTLTNGEIIS
+433 LTPTLTNAEIIS

-472 SVDGRDQHSIVK
+472 SVDDRDQHSIVK
-484 ILNCGAK
+484 ILNCGAEQR
-491 AKFFVKNPKTHIYEA
+491 FFVKNATTHIYEA
-506 QAVEITSTDIGAS
+506 QPVEIKSTDNTATQA
-519 IPVTGSLA
+519 PGSSA
-527 TFNVSLEDYRKALDQ
+527 TFSVSLENYRKALDQ

-556 TSKVTKG
+556 TSKVTEG
-563 DTTEGTQTLKPM
+563 DATEGTQVLKPM

-609 INEACDFALSQASD
+609 INAACDFALSQASD

-638 LQSFYLEMYY
+638 LQSFYLEIYY
-648 PWLKIKCTKLGG
+648 PWLKIKCTKLGS

-848 YSSSNVTIADAES
+848 YSSSNVTIADAEA

>member
-52 VYKPMLIRDVDT
+52 STVYKPMLIRDVDT
-64 LISNFGDPRIDP
+64 LIANFGDPRIDP
-76 EKYVDLYAVMRMINN
+76 EKYVDLYAIMRMINN

-97 AKVHSG
+97 AKVYSG

-114 DFNATQDPSE
+114 EFKATQAPSD

-133 PGTTDPGTTDP
+133 
-144 GTTEDNKYV
+144 DNKYA
-153 IQTINT
+153 ITTINT
-159 SVNKEWNLAAVENSG
+159 SANAEWGLTVVENSD
-174 GKVWRTQKAIFSPN
+174 GKVWQTQQPIRSES

-194 GAKLVSTVDSSVTPL
+194 GAKLVSKVDSSVTPL
-209 TIVTENPVGDQIKI
+209 TIVTDVPVGDQIKI
-223 TPNPF
+223 DPNPF
-228 NTASPYNKGNASPLT
+228 NSARPDIQGHASQLK
-243 FTFSEQIDFTNH
+243 FTFSEPIDFTNY
-255 TLSLEVPIARRF
+255 TLLLEVPTARRF
-267 ETVISGNSL
+267 GTIISNDRRSL
-276 LFGDDSTFIPDEYEL
+276 LFGDDNTFMPDDYEL

-300 TQIEV
+300 TQIDV
-305 SNVVNISKLETHET
+305 SNVVAISKLETPET
-319 GHNYKISFNDSV
+319 GCNYKISFNDSV
-331 TLDDEKYNTCNIAF
+331 TLDSSNHKSCNIAF
-345 YKKNTTA
+345 YKKSTTA
-352 TVTKKSPLRA
+352 TGTKKSPLRA
-362 AADPDVTPKDDTSDE
+362 TADPDAAPKDDTSDE

-424 FKLGSTRVV
+424 FKLGSARVV

-458 LYEDDQQYADCALS
+458 LYENDQQYADCALS
-472 SVDGRDQHSIVK
+472 SVDDRDQHSIVK
-484 ILNCGAK
+484 ILNCGPK
-491 AKFFVKNPKTHIYEA
+491 GKFFVKNTATGIYEA
-506 QAVEITSTDIGAS
+506 HAVEIESTDTGAS
-519 IPVTGSLA
+519 IQVPGSSA
-527 TFNVSLEDYRKALDQ
+527 TFNVSLENYRKALDQ

-548 NGCILADM
+548 SGCILADM
-556 TSKVTKG
+556 TSKVTYG
-563 DTTEGTQTLKPM
+563 DATKGTQVLKPM
-575 SKDELRTLHYYLKGI
+575 SADELRTLHYYLKGI

-609 INEACDFALSQASD
+609 INDACNFALSQASD

-648 PWLKIKCTKLGG
+648 PWLKIKCTKLGS

-754 HIARTLVYIR
+754 HIARTLVYIH

-795 LEPLKSENALSD
+795 LEPLKSENAISD

-833 IFYQSAEIFDLDYIV
+833 IFYQAAEVIDLDYIV

>member
-41 QNVEPSEEDST
+41 QNVDLSEEDNQ

-64 LISNFGDPRIDP
+64 LIANFGDPRIDP

-97 AKVHSG
+97 AKVYSG
-103 NGGKYLKTFNK
+103 NGGKYLLSFNK
-114 DFNATQDPSE
+114 DFNAAQDP
-124 GTTDPGTTD
+124 
-133 PGTTDPGTTDP
+133 TDP
-144 GTTEDNKYV
+144 GTTEGGEYIIK
-153 IQTINT
+153 TINT
-159 SVNKEWNLAAVENSG
+159 SDQTNFPDWKFAKSEDG
-174 GKVWRTQKAIFSPN
+174 GHTWITIKPVGAQN
-188 IGDSIT
+188 IHAIT
-194 GAKLVSTVDSSVTPL
+194 GVTLVTVGEGDPVLTPL
-209 TIVTENPVGDQIKI
+209 EIVTEMPTSENQVQIN
-223 TPNPF
+223 PNPLDSTQHITFKFKHAVDLNINHLLIEVPVANKFTTESSNNEKVLFCDDAEF
-228 NTASPYNKGNASPLT
+228 NPDAWELVNVTADN
-243 FTFSEQIDFTNH
+243 EQINALNINITKLN
-255 TLSLEVPIARRF
+255 EPINNKTY
-267 ETVISGNSL
+267 EI
-276 LFGDDSTFIPDEYEL
+276 TFDGINTSKIYKL
-291 IYIVASDNQ
+291 I
-300 TQIEV
+300 
-305 SNVVNISKLETHET
+305 
-319 GHNYKISFNDSV
+319 
-331 TLDDEKYNTCNIAF
+331 F
-345 YKKNTTA
+345 YKKSTTA
-352 TVTKKSPLRA
+352 TGTKKSPLRA
-362 AADPDVTPKDDTSDE
+362 TADSAATPKDDTSDE

-398 YHLASLT
+398 YHIASLT

-424 FKLGSTRVV
+424 FKLGSARVV

-472 SVDGRDQHSIVK
+472 SVDGRDQYSIVK
-484 ILNCGAK
+484 ILNCGAEK
-491 AKFFVKNPKTHIYEA
+491 RFFIKNTTTGIFEA
-506 QAVEITSTDIGAS
+506 QDVKIESKDIVAKQDS
-519 IPVTGSLA
+519 SA
-527 TFNVSLEDYRKALDQ
+527 TFSVSLENYRKALDQ

-563 DTTEGTQTLKPM
+563 DATEGTQVLKPM
-575 SKDELRTLHYYLKGI
+575 SNDELRTLHYYLKGI

-609 INEACDFALSQASD
+609 ISAACDFALSQASD

-813 EDTTTREEIANRML
+813 EDTTTREEIANRIL

-848 YSSSNVTIADAES
+848 YSSSNVTIADAEA

>member
-1 MKLNETRESA
+1 MA
-11 HLRSRVTDL
+11 
-20 SVVPNL
+20 
-26 VSYNALLACITPLAS
+26 
-41 QNVEPSEEDST
+41 
-52 VYKPMLIRDVDT
+52 
-64 LISNFGDPRIDP
+64 
-76 EKYVDLYAVMRMINN
+76 
-91 GGTCYL
+91 
-97 AKVHSG
+97 
-103 NGGKYLKTFNK
+103 
-114 DFNATQDPSE
+114 
-124 GTTDPGTTD
+124 
-133 PGTTDPGTTDP
+133 
-144 GTTEDNKYV
+144 
-153 IQTINT
+153 
-159 SVNKEWNLAAVENSG
+159 
-174 GKVWRTQKAIFSPN
+174 
-188 IGDSIT
+188 
-194 GAKLVSTVDSSVTPL
+194 
-209 TIVTENPVGDQIKI
+209 
-223 TPNPF
+223 
-228 NTASPYNKGNASPLT
+228 
-243 FTFSEQIDFTNH
+243 
-255 TLSLEVPIARRF
+255 
-267 ETVISGNSL
+267 
-276 LFGDDSTFIPDEYEL
+276 
-291 IYIVASDNQ
+291 
-300 TQIEV
+300 
-305 SNVVNISKLETHET
+305 ISKLETPET
-319 GHNYKISFNDSV
+319 GHNYKITFNDSV
-331 TLDDEKYNTCNIAF
+331 TLDAAVHKDCNIAF
-345 YKKNTTA
+345 YKKSTTA

-458 LYEDDQQYADCALS
+458 LYEDDRQYADCALS
-472 SVDGRDQHSIVK
+472 SVDDRDQHSIVK
-484 ILNCGAK
+484 ILNCGPEG
-491 AKFFVKNPKTHIYEA
+491 KFFVKNTTTHIYEA
-506 QAVEITSTDIGAS
+506 QAVEIESTDTGAS
-519 IPVTGSLA
+519 IAAPGSSAL
-527 TFNVSLEDYRKALDQ
+527 FKVSLENYRKALDQ

-563 DTTEGTQTLKPM
+563 DTTEGAQTLKPM
-575 SKDELRTLHYYLKGI
+575 SKDELRTLHYYIKGI
-590 AAERKDCTVLLSTP
+590 AAERKDCTALLSTP
-604 EDVKT
+604 EEIKT
-609 INEACDFALSQASD
+609 ISAASEFALSTGEDASY
-623 STKWEYGETPTTDYT
+623 WEYGETPTTDYT

-648 PWLKIKCTKLGG
+648 PWLQIKCNKLSDIG
-660 TTPVSVNETIAPTAI
+660 TSTETVDVAPTAI

>member
-52 VYKPMLIRDVDT
+52 STVYKPMLIRDVDT
-64 LISNFGDPRIDP
+64 LIANFGDPRIDP

-97 AKVHSG
+97 AKVYSG

-114 DFNATQDPSE
+114 EFKATQAPSD
-124 GTTDPGTTD
+124 GNTDPGTTD
-133 PGTTDPGTTDP
+133 PGTIDDS
-144 GTTEDNKYV
+144 EYV
-153 IQTINT
+153 IKTINT
-159 SVNKEWNLAAVENSG
+159 SDQANFPDWQLVKPGEDGRVWHTVKPVE
-174 GKVWRTQKAIFSPN
+174 TQNIHAIT
-188 IGDSIT
+188 DV
-194 GAKLVSTVDSSVTPL
+194 KLVTVGGGDPVL
-209 TIVTENPVGDQIKI
+209 TSLEIVTETPSSEKQVQIN
-223 TPNPF
+223 PNPLDS
-228 NTASPYNKGNASPLT
+228 TQQIT
-243 FTFSEQIDFTNH
+243 FTFNSAVDLEANHLLIEVPVANKFTTESSNEKVLFCDDAEFNPDAWELVNITADNEQINALNINITKLN
-255 TLSLEVPIARRF
+255 EPINNKTYEITF
-267 ETVISGNSL
+267 DGINNSK
-276 LFGDDSTFIPDEYEL
+276 IYKL
-291 IYIVASDNQ
+291 I
-300 TQIEV
+300 
-305 SNVVNISKLETHET
+305 
-319 GHNYKISFNDSV
+319 
-331 TLDDEKYNTCNIAF
+331 F
-345 YKKNTTA
+345 YKKSATA
-352 TVTKKSPLRA
+352 TGTKKSPLRA
-362 AADPDVTPKDDTSDE
+362 TADPDAAPKDDTSDE
-377 DKVSPI
+377 DKVIPI

-398 YHLASLT
+398 YHIASLT

-424 FKLGSTRVV
+424 FKLGSARVV

-472 SVDGRDQHSIVK
+472 SVDGRDQYSIVK
-484 ILNCGAK
+484 ILNCGPK
-491 AKFFVKNPKTHIYEA
+491 GKFFVKNTTTGIYEA
-506 QAVEITSTDIGAS
+506 PAVEIKSTDTGAS
-519 IPVTGSLA
+519 ITAPGSSPA
-527 TFNVSLEDYRKALDQ
+527 FSVSLEDYRKALDQ

-556 TSKVTKG
+556 TSKVSGK
-563 DTTEGTQTLKPM
+563 DNSLKPM
-575 SKDELRTLHYYLKGI
+575 SDDELRTLHYYLKGI

-609 INEACDFALSQASD
+609 INAACDFALSQASD

-648 PWLKIKCTKLGG
+648 PWLKIKCTKLGS

>member
-41 QNVEPSEEDST
+41 QNVEPSEEDNE

-64 LISNFGDPRIDP
+64 LIANFGDPRIDP
-76 EKYVDLYAVMRMINN
+76 EKYVDLYAIMRMVKN

-97 AKVHSG
+97 AKVYSG
-103 NGGKYLKTFNK
+103 KGGKYLLSFDK
-114 DFNATQDPSE
+114 DFNAIQDPSE
-124 GTTDPGTTD
+124 GP
-133 PGTTDPGTTDP
+133 TDPGTTDP
-144 GTTEDNKYV
+144 GTTEGGEYAITTITTHGINKDWN
-153 IQTINT
+153 I
-159 SVNKEWNLAAVENSG
+159 SVVEGSD
-174 GKVWRTQKAIFSPN
+174 GKVWKTQKAIFN
-188 IGDSIT
+188 AGIGDSIT
-194 GAKLVSTVDSSVTPL
+194 GAKLVSKDGQSVTPL

-223 TPNPF
+223 DPNPF
-228 NTASPYNKGNASPLT
+228 NTASPYNQGKASQLK
-243 FTFSEQIDFTNH
+243 FTFSEPIDFTSY
-255 TLSLEVPIARRF
+255 TLLLEVPTACRF
-267 ETVISGNSL
+267 ETVISSDGKSL
-276 LFGDDSTFIPDEYEL
+276 LFGDDNTFMPDEYEL

-300 TQIEV
+300 TQIDV
-305 SNVVNISKLETHET
+305 SNVVAISKLERPEP
-319 GHNYKISFNDSV
+319 GHNYKIAFNDSV
-331 TLDDEKYNTCNIAF
+331 TLDPNVHKSCHITF
-345 YKKNTTA
+345 YKKSTT
-352 TVTKKSPLRA
+352 TVAKKSPLRA
-362 AADPDVTPKDDTSDE
+362 TADPDATPKDDTSDE
-377 DKVSPI
+377 DKVGTI
-383 TIIASSALDSEVEIT
+383 TIIASSALDSELEIT

-458 LYEDDQQYADCALS
+458 LYKNDQQYADCALS
-472 SVDGRDQHSIVK
+472 SVDGRDQYSIVK
-484 ILNCGAK
+484 ILNCSTEQ
-491 AKFFVKNPKTHIYEA
+491 KFFVKNKATGTFDA
-506 QAVEITSTDIGAS
+506 QDVKIESKNIVAKQDSS
-519 IPVTGSLA
+519 A
-527 TFNVSLEDYRKALDQ
+527 TFSVSLENYRKALDQ

-548 NGCILADM
+548 SGCILADM

-575 SKDELRTLHYYLKGI
+575 SNDELRTLHYYLKGI

-609 INEACDFALSQASD
+609 INAACDFALSQASD

-648 PWLKIKCTKLGG
+648 PWLKIKCTKFGG

>member
-41 QNVEPSEEDST
+41 QNVEFSEEDST
-52 VYKPMLIRDVDT
+52 YKPMLIRDVDT
-64 LISNFGDPRIDP
+64 LIANFGDPRIDP
-76 EKYVDLYAVMRMINN
+76 KKYVDLYAIMRMIKN

-97 AKVHSG
+97 AKVVSG
-103 NGGKYLKTFNK
+103 SNGVYEKEFTYDAEAGLKRKEKQIQAADNAWSLTAVGTDSENANIWETTNAAENTGEDVLYTKENPPVRIQITEGSTVTPYDVVTTEPTDSTVKYEIIKDKDGIKFSYRFTFKEKLNLSGKHITFIFETDFIEHHVPDCRYVKDTISDNILKSTGQLTGTELNK
-114 DFNATQDPSE
+114 LVLVKISGTDENKADVSIPLSDVESVELNTENQLIIKLYKAVPDKWKNATFTATFREQKDG
-124 GTTDPGTTD
+124 GTLPVV
-133 PGTTDPGTTDP
+133 P
-144 GTTEDNKYV
+144 KS
-153 IQTINT
+153 I
-159 SVNKEWNLAAVENSG
+159 KMLAYSA
-174 GKVWRTQKAIFSPN
+174 
-188 IGDSIT
+188 
-194 GAKLVSTVDSSVTPL
+194 L
-209 TIVTENPVGDQIKI
+209 TENI
-223 TPNPF
+223 
-228 NTASPYNKGNASPLT
+228 
-243 FTFSEQIDFTNH
+243 
-255 TLSLEVPIARRF
+255 
-267 ETVISGNSL
+267 
-276 LFGDDSTFIPDEYEL
+276 
-291 IYIVASDNQ
+291 
-300 TQIEV
+300 
-305 SNVVNISKLETHET
+305 
-319 GHNYKISFNDSV
+319 
-331 TLDDEKYNTCNIAF
+331 
-345 YKKNTTA
+345 
-352 TVTKKSPLRA
+352 
-362 AADPDVTPKDDTSDE
+362 
-377 DKVSPI
+377 
-383 TIIASSALDSEVEIT
+383 EIT
-398 YHLASLT
+398 QTLNAIRPTSLNVAVLIT
-405 PTGIKTVCLFVEA
+405 ELFRVDKTNNIKV
-418 KKKDDG
+418 
-424 FKLGSTRVV
+424 KLGESRIRMSR
-433 LTPTLTNGEIIS
+433 TLTNQNIID
-445 ALNSKLGTYIHFE
+445 ALNTKLGTYVQFD
-458 LYEDDQQYADCALS
+458 LDDAYKQYADCAFS
-472 SVDGRDQHSIVK
+472 SVDHRDDNSIVK
-484 ILNCGAK
+484 ILNLQHQFFDKDNDILLKPIDNPLQPFGEDK
-491 AKFFVKNPKTHIYEA
+491 APNFEVKFDAY
-506 QAVEITSTDIGAS
+506 Q
-519 IPVTGSLA
+519 
-527 TFNVSLEDYRKALDQ
+527 KALDQ

-548 NGCILADM
+548 SGCILADM
-556 TSKVTKG
+556 TSKVSG
-563 DTTEGTQTLKPM
+563 VDNSLKPM
-575 SKDELRTLHYYLKGI
+575 SADELRTLHYYLKGI

-604 EDVKT
+604 EDIKT
-609 INEACDFALSQASD
+609 ISAACDFALSQASD

-648 PWLKIKCTKLGG
+648 PWLKIKCTKLGS

-861 QI
+861 

>member
-41 QNVEPSEEDST
+41 QNVEPSEEDSQ

-76 EKYVDLYAVMRMINN
+76 EKYVDLYAIMRMINN

-97 AKVHSG
+97 AKVYSG

-114 DFNATQDPSE
+114 EFKATQAPSD
-124 GTTDPGTTD
+124 GNTDPGTTD
-133 PGTTDPGTTDP
+133 
-144 GTTEDNKYV
+144 DNKYA
-153 IQTINT
+153 ITTINT
-159 SVNKEWNLAAVENSG
+159 SANAEWGLTVVENSD
-174 GKVWRTQKAIFSPN
+174 GKVWQTQQPIRSES

-194 GAKLVSTVDSSVTPL
+194 GAKLVSKVDSSVTPL
-209 TIVTENPVGDQIKI
+209 TIVANDPVGDQIKI
-223 TPNPF
+223 DPNPF
-228 NTASPYNKGNASPLT
+228 NTASPYYKGGVSPLK
-243 FTFSEQIDFTNH
+243 FTFSKQIDFTNY
-255 TLSLEVPIARRF
+255 TLLLEVPTARRF
-267 ETVISGNSL
+267 GTVISEDRKSL
-276 LFGDDSTFIPDEYEL
+276 LFGDDNTFMPDEYAL

-300 TQIEV
+300 TQIDV
-305 SNVVNISKLETHET
+305 SKVAAISKLEEPET
-319 GHNYKISFNDSV
+319 GHYYKITFDDSV
-331 TLDDEKYNTCNIAF
+331 TLDSSNHKSCNIAF
-345 YKKNTTA
+345 YKKSTTA
-352 TVTKKSPLRA
+352 TGTKKSPLRA
-362 AADPDVTPKDDTSDE
+362 TADPDAAPKDDTSDE

-424 FKLGSTRVV
+424 FKLGSARVV
-433 LTPTLTNGEIIS
+433 LTPTLTNDEIIS

-472 SVDGRDQHSIVK
+472 SVDGRDQYSIVK
-484 ILNCGAK
+484 ILNCGPK
-491 AKFFVKNPKTHIYEA
+491 GKFFVKNTTTGIYEA
-506 QAVEITSTDIGAS
+506 PAVEIKSTDTGAS
-519 IPVTGSLA
+519 ITAPGSSP
-527 TFNVSLEDYRKALDQ
+527 TFSVSLEDYRKALDQ

-556 TSKVTKG
+556 TSKVSGK
-563 DTTEGTQTLKPM
+563 DNSLKPM
-575 SKDELRTLHYYLKGI
+575 SNDELRTLHYYLKGI

-609 INEACDFALSQASD
+609 INAACDFALSQASD

-648 PWLKIKCTKLGG
+648 PWLKIKCTKLGS

>member
-41 QNVEPSEEDST
+41 QNVEHSEEDNE

-64 LISNFGDPRIDP
+64 LIANFGDPRIDP

-97 AKVHSG
+97 AKVYSG

-114 DFNATQDPSE
+114 EFKATQDPSD
-124 GTTDPGTTD
+124 GTTDQ
-133 PGTTDPGTTDP
+133 GTTDP
-144 GTTEDNKYV
+144 GTTEGGEYIIK
-153 IQTINT
+153 TINT
-159 SVNKEWNLAAVENSG
+159 SDQINFSDWKLAKPAEDG
-174 GKVWRTQKAIFSPN
+174 RVWRTAKQVEAQN
-188 IGDSIT
+188 IHNIT
-194 GAKLVSTVDSSVTPL
+194 GVKLVTVDDGNPVVTPL
-209 TIVTENPVGDQIKI
+209 EIVTETPTGENQVQINPNPLDSTQQITFTFYNVVNLEANHLLIEVPVANKFTTETSNEKVLFCKDAEFNSDEWELVSLIDGNEQIKASNIKI
-223 TPNPF
+223 TKLNQP
-228 NTASPYNKGNASPLT
+228 
-243 FTFSEQIDFTNH
+243 
-255 TLSLEVPIARRF
+255 V
-267 ETVISGNSL
+267 SGNL
-276 LFGDDSTFIPDEYEL
+276 YEIKFDDI
-291 IYIVASDNQ
+291 NH
-300 TQIEV
+300 
-305 SNVVNISKLETHET
+305 SK
-319 GHNYKISFNDSV
+319 NYKLI
-331 TLDDEKYNTCNIAF
+331 F
-345 YKKNTTA
+345 YKKGTTA
-352 TVTKKSPLRA
+352 
-362 AADPDVTPKDDTSDE
+362 TSDE

-424 FKLGSTRVV
+424 FRLGGARVV
-433 LTPTLTNGEIIS
+433 LTPTLTNAEIIS

-472 SVDGRDQHSIVK
+472 SVDDRDQHSIVK
-484 ILNCGAK
+484 ILNCGATK
-491 AKFFVKNPKTHIYEA
+491 KFFVKNTTTHIYEA
-506 QAVEITSTDIGAS
+506 QAVEIKSTDTGAS
-519 IPVTGSLA
+519 IAAPGSSAL
-527 TFNVSLEDYRKALDQ
+527 FNVSLENYRKALDQ

-556 TSKVTKG
+556 TSKVSS
-563 DTTEGTQTLKPM
+563 DDNSFKPM

-660 TTPVSVNETIAPTAI
+660 TTPVSVNETIAPSAI

>member
-41 QNVEPSEEDST
+41 QNVEHSEEDSE

-64 LISNFGDPRIDP
+64 LIANFGDPRIDP
-76 EKYVDLYAVMRMINN
+76 EKYVDLYAIMRMINN

-114 DFNATQDPSE
+114 EFKATQTPSD
-124 GTTDPGTTD
+124 GNTDPGTTD
-133 PGTTDPGTTDP
+133 PGTTDDS
-144 GTTEDNKYV
+144 KYV
-153 IQTINT
+153 IKTINT
-159 SVNKEWNLAAVENSG
+159 SDQTNFPDWQLAKPAEDG
-174 GKVWRTQKAIFSPN
+174 HVWRTVKPVEAQNIHAI
-188 IGDSIT
+188 T
-194 GAKLVSTVDSSVTPL
+194 CVKLVTVGEGDPVLTPL
-209 TIVTENPVGDQIKI
+209 EIVTETPSGENQVQIN
-223 TPNPF
+223 PNPLDS
-228 NTASPYNKGNASPLT
+228 TQQIT
-243 FTFSEQIDFTNH
+243 FTFSSAVDLETNHLLIEVPVANKFTTEIHNEKVLFCKDAEFNSDEWELVSLSDGNEQIKASNIKITKLNKP
-255 TLSLEVPIARRF
+255 V
-267 ETVISGNSL
+267 SGNL
-276 LFGDDSTFIPDEYEL
+276 YEITFDGI
-291 IYIVASDNQ
+291 N
-300 TQIEV
+300 
-305 SNVVNISKLETHET
+305 NSK
-319 GHNYKISFNDSV
+319 NYKLI
-331 TLDDEKYNTCNIAF
+331 F
-345 YKKNTTA
+345 YKKGTTA
-352 TVTKKSPLRA
+352 
-362 AADPDVTPKDDTSDE
+362 TSDE

-398 YHLASLT
+398 YHIASLT

-424 FKLGSTRVV
+424 FKLGSARVV

-472 SVDGRDQHSIVK
+472 SVDDRDQHSIVK

-491 AKFFVKNPKTHIYEA
+491 EKFFVKNTTTHIYEA
-506 QAVEITSTDIGAS
+506 QAVEIKSTDTGAS
-519 IPVTGSLA
+519 ITAPGSSPA
-527 TFNVSLEDYRKALDQ
+527 FSVSLENYRKALDQ

-548 NGCILADM
+548 SGCILADM
-556 TSKVTKG
+556 TSKVG
-563 DTTEGTQTLKPM
+563 DDKSLKPM

-604 EDVKT
+604 EAVKT
-609 INEACDFALSQASD
+609 INAACDFALSQASD

-648 PWLKIKCTKLGG
+648 PWLKIKCTKLGS

>member
-41 QNVEPSEEDST
+41 QNVEHSEEDNE

-64 LISNFGDPRIDP
+64 LIANFGDPRIDP
-76 EKYVDLYAVMRMINN
+76 EKYVDLYAIMRMVKN

-97 AKVHSG
+97 AKVYSG

-114 DFNATQDPSE
+114 EFNATKSQSD
-124 GTTDPGTTD
+124 
-133 PGTTDPGTTDP
+133 GTTDPGTTDP
-144 GTTEDNKYV
+144 GTTEGSEYIIK
-153 IQTINT
+153 TINT
-159 SVNKEWNLAAVENSG
+159 SDQ
-174 GKVWRTQKAIFSPN
+174 GKFPGWELNVVADSNGKTWRTVKPQNIHAITSVKLVTVGEGDPILAPLEIVTGTPSNEKQVQINPN
-188 IGDSIT
+188 KLDSIQH
-194 GAKLVSTVDSSVTPL
+194 
-209 TIVTENPVGDQIKI
+209 I
-223 TPNPF
+223 
-228 NTASPYNKGNASPLT
+228 T
-243 FTFSEQIDFTNH
+243 FTFSSAVDLEKNH
-255 TLSLEVPIARRF
+255 
-267 ETVISGNSL
+267 L
-276 LFGDDSTFIPDEYEL
+276 L
-291 IYIVASDNQ
+291 
-300 TQIEV
+300 IEV
-305 SNVVNISKLETHET
+305 Q
-319 GHNYKISFNDSV
+319 
-331 TLDDEKYNTCNIAF
+331 
-345 YKKNTTA
+345 
-352 TVTKKSPLRA
+352 
-362 AADPDVTPKDDTSDE
+362 E

-383 TIIASSALDSEVEIT
+383 TIIASSALDSGVEIT
-398 YHLASLT
+398 YKIASLV
-405 PTGIKTVCLFVEA
+405 PSGIKTVCLFVEA
-418 KKKDDG
+418 MTKDG
-424 FKLGSTRVV
+424 GLKLGSARVV

-458 LYEDDQQYADCALS
+458 LYGDDQQYADCALS
-472 SVDGRDQHSIVK
+472 SVDGRDQYSIVK
-484 ILNCGAK
+484 ILNCGPK
-491 AKFFVKNPKTHIYEA
+491 GKFFVKDPATGIYEA
-506 QAVEITSTDIGAS
+506 QTVTIESTDTGAS
-519 IPVTGSLA
+519 IVAPGSSA
-527 TFNVSLEDYRKALDQ
+527 TFNVSLERYRKALDQ

-548 NGCILADM
+548 SGCILADM
-556 TSKVTKG
+556 TSKVG
-563 DTTEGTQTLKPM
+563 DDKSLEPM
-575 SKDELRTLHYYLKGI
+575 SPDELRTLHYYLKGI

-604 EDVKT
+604 EAIKT
-609 INEACDFALSQASD
+609 ISAACDFALSQAAD

-648 PWLKIKCTKLGG
+648 PWLKIKCTKLGSA
-660 TTPVSVNETIAPTAI
+660 TPVSVNETIAPTAI

-692 VAGDQYGQLSDTFS
+692 VAGDQYGQLSDIFS
-706 VINNPKT
+706 VVNNPKT
-713 KFDRDQLVRARINPI
+713 KLDRDQLIKSRINPI

-813 EDTTTREEIANRML
+813 EDTTTREEIANRIL

>member
-41 QNVEPSEEDST
+41 QSVDLSEEDNQ

-64 LISNFGDPRIDP
+64 LIANFGDPRIDP

-97 AKVHSG
+97 AKVYSG
-103 NGGKYLKTFNK
+103 NGGKYLLSFNK
-114 DFNATQDPSE
+114 DFNAPQDPSE

-133 PGTTDPGTTDP
+133 PGTTV
-144 GTTEDNKYV
+144 DNKYE
-153 IQTINT
+153 ITTITTPGVNNDWNI
-159 SVNKEWNLAAVENSG
+159 SVVEDSD
-174 GKVWRTQKAIFSPN
+174 GKVWQTQKPISSES

-194 GAKLVSTVDSSVTPL
+194 GAKLVSKVDSSVTPL
-209 TIVTENPVGDQIKI
+209 TIVTDVPVGDQIKI
-223 TPNPF
+223 EPVPF
-228 NTASPYNKGNASPLT
+228 NIASPYSKGNAVPLKV
-243 FTFSEQIDFTNH
+243 TFSTQIDFTNY
-255 TLSLEVPIARRF
+255 TLLLEVPKARRF
-267 ETVISGNSL
+267 GTVISEDRKSL
-276 LFGDDSTFIPDEYEL
+276 LFGNDSTFMPDDYEL

-300 TQIEV
+300 TSIDV
-305 SNVVNISKLETHET
+305 SKVKTISKLETPEKEHY
-319 GHNYKISFNDSV
+319 YKITFDTSV
-331 TLDDEKYNTCNIAF
+331 TLDDVKYNTCNIAF
-345 YKKNTTA
+345 YKKSATA
-352 TVTKKSPLRA
+352 TGTKKSPLRA
-362 AADPDVTPKDDTSDE
+362 TADPDVTPKDDTSDE

-398 YHLASLT
+398 YHIASLT

-424 FKLGSTRVV
+424 FKLGSARVV

-458 LYEDDQQYADCALS
+458 LYENDRQYADCALS
-472 SVDGRDQHSIVK
+472 SVDDRDQHSIVK

-491 AKFFVKNPKTHIYEA
+491 EKFFVKNTTTGIFEA
-506 QAVEITSTDIGAS
+506 QDVKIESKDIVAKPDS
-519 IPVTGSLA
+519 SA
-527 TFNVSLEDYRKALDQ
+527 TFSVSLENYRKALDQ

-563 DTTEGTQTLKPM
+563 DATEGTQVLKPM
-575 SKDELRTLHYYLKGI
+575 SNDELRTLHYYLKGI

-609 INEACDFALSQASD
+609 INDACNFALSQASD

-648 PWLKIKCTKLGG
+648 PWLKIKCTKLGS

-813 EDTTTREEIANRML
+813 EDTTTREEIANRIL

>member
-41 QNVEPSEEDST
+41 QNVEPSEEDSS

-97 AKVHSG
+97 AKVPSG

-114 DFNATQDPSE
+114 DFNATQAPSD
-124 GTTDPGTTD
+124 GN
-133 PGTTDPGTTDP
+133 TDP
-144 GTTEDNKYV
+144 GTTEDNKYE
-153 IQTINT
+153 ITTINT
-159 SVNKEWNLAAVENSG
+159 ADQKNFYDWQLAKPDG
-174 GKVWRTQKAIFSPN
+174 GDGRVWHTQNAIEARN
-188 IGDSIT
+188 IHAIT
-194 GAKLVSTVDSSVTPL
+194 GVKLVTVGDGDPVLKPL
-209 TIVTENPVGDQIKI
+209 EIVTGTPSSTNHVQIN
-223 TPNPF
+223 PNPLDS
-228 NTASPYNKGNASPLT
+228 AKQIT
-243 FTFSEQIDFTNH
+243 FTFMNAMDLEKNH
-255 TLSLEVPIARRF
+255 LLIEVPIANKF
-267 ETVISGNSL
+267 TTETSNEKVLFCNDTEFNSDEWELVSISADNEQINAL
-276 LFGDDSTFIPDEYEL
+276 NINITKLNEPINNKTYEITFDGI
-291 IYIVASDNQ
+291 NK
-300 TQIEV
+300 
-305 SNVVNISKLETHET
+305 SK
-319 GHNYKISFNDSV
+319 NYKLI
-331 TLDDEKYNTCNIAF
+331 F
-345 YKKNTTA
+345 YKKSTTA

-424 FKLGSTRVV
+424 FKLGSARVV

-445 ALNSKLGTYIHFE
+445 ALNSKLGTYLHFE
-458 LYEDDQQYADCALS
+458 LCEDDRQYADCALS
-472 SVDGRDQHSIVK
+472 SVDDRDQHSIVK

-491 AKFFVKNPKTHIYEA
+491 EKFFVKNPTTHIYEA
-506 QAVEITSTDIGAS
+506 HAVEIKSTDTGAS
-519 IPVTGSLA
+519 IVAPGSSAL
-527 TFNVSLEDYRKALDQ
+527 FNVSLENYRKALDQ

-556 TSKVTKG
+556 TSKVG
-563 DTTEGTQTLKPM
+563 DDKSLKPM
-575 SKDELRTLHYYLKGI
+575 SADELRTLHYYLKGI

-604 EDVKT
+604 EDIKT
-609 INEACDFALSQASD
+609 ISDACDFALSQASD

>member
-124 GTTDPGTTD
+124 GTTDPGTTE
-133 PGTTDPGTTDP
+133 GG
-144 GTTEDNKYV
+144 EYV
-153 IQTINT
+153 IQNIST
-159 SVNKEWNLAAVENSG
+159 SDQKNFPDWQLAKLAEDG
-174 GKVWRTQKAIFSPN
+174 RVWRTAKPVKAQN
-188 IGDSIT
+188 IHAIT
-194 GAKLVSTVDSSVTPL
+194 GVKLVTVGDGNPVLKPL
-209 TIVTENPVGDQIKI
+209 EIVTEMPTSEKQVQINPNPLDSNQQITFTFNHIVDLTTNHLLIEVPVANKFTTETSNEKVLFCKDAEFNSDKWELVSLSDGNEQIKASNIKI
-223 TPNPF
+223 TKLNQP
-228 NTASPYNKGNASPLT
+228 
-243 FTFSEQIDFTNH
+243 
-255 TLSLEVPIARRF
+255 V
-267 ETVISGNSL
+267 SGNL
-276 LFGDDSTFIPDEYEL
+276 YEITFDGI
-291 IYIVASDNQ
+291 N
-300 TQIEV
+300 
-305 SNVVNISKLETHET
+305 NSK
-319 GHNYKISFNDSV
+319 NYKLI
-331 TLDDEKYNTCNIAF
+331 F
-345 YKKNTTA
+345 YKKGITT
-352 TVTKKSPLRA
+352 T
-362 AADPDVTPKDDTSDE
+362 TSDE

-472 SVDGRDQHSIVK
+472 SVDGRDQYSIVK

-491 AKFFVKNPKTHIYEA
+491 EKFFVKNPKTHIYEA
-506 QAVEITSTDIGAS
+506 QAVEIKSTDIGAS
-519 IPVTGSLA
+519 IPAPGSSA
-527 TFNVSLEDYRKALDQ
+527 TFKVSLEDYRKALDQ

-556 TSKVTKG
+556 TSKVSRDDKS
-563 DTTEGTQTLKPM
+563 LKPM
-575 SKDELRTLHYYLKGI
+575 SKEDLRTLHYYLKGI

-813 EDTTTREEIANRML
+813 EDTTTREEIANRIL

-848 YSSSNVTIADAES
+848 YSSSNVTIADAEA

>member
-41 QNVEPSEEDST
+41 QNVEFSKEDST
-52 VYKPMLIRDVDT
+52 YKPMLIRDVDT

-76 EKYVDLYAVMRMINN
+76 KKYVDLYAIMRMVKN

-97 AKVHSG
+97 AKVVSG
-103 NGGKYLKTFNK
+103 SNGVYEKEFTYDAEAGLKREEKAIKAADNAWSLKAVGPDGGNTSNIWETTSAAENKGEDVLYTKENPPVRIQITENSTVTPYDVVTTEPTDRTVKYEIIKDNDGIKFSYRFTFKEKLNLSDKNITFIFETDNFVERHVHDCRYVKDTISDNILKSTGQLTGVELKNLVLVKISGADENK
-114 DFNATQDPSE
+114 AIVSIPLSDIESVELNTENQLIIKLHKAVLDKWKNATFTATFREQKDG
-124 GTTDPGTTD
+124 GTLPVV
-133 PGTTDPGTTDP
+133 P
-144 GTTEDNKYV
+144 KH
-153 IQTINT
+153 I
-159 SVNKEWNLAAVENSG
+159 KMLAYSA
-174 GKVWRTQKAIFSPN
+174 
-188 IGDSIT
+188 
-194 GAKLVSTVDSSVTPL
+194 L
-209 TIVTENPVGDQIKI
+209 TENI
-223 TPNPF
+223 
-228 NTASPYNKGNASPLT
+228 
-243 FTFSEQIDFTNH
+243 
-255 TLSLEVPIARRF
+255 
-267 ETVISGNSL
+267 
-276 LFGDDSTFIPDEYEL
+276 
-291 IYIVASDNQ
+291 
-300 TQIEV
+300 
-305 SNVVNISKLETHET
+305 
-319 GHNYKISFNDSV
+319 
-331 TLDDEKYNTCNIAF
+331 
-345 YKKNTTA
+345 
-352 TVTKKSPLRA
+352 
-362 AADPDVTPKDDTSDE
+362 
-377 DKVSPI
+377 
-383 TIIASSALDSEVEIT
+383 EIT
-398 YHLASLT
+398 QTLNAIR
-405 PTGIKTVCLFVEA
+405 PTNLNVAVLITQVFRVDKTNNIKVP
-418 KKKDDG
+418 
-424 FKLGSTRVV
+424 LGESRIRMSR
-433 LTPTLTNGEIIS
+433 TLTNQNIID
-445 ALNSKLGTYIHFE
+445 ALNTKLGTYVQFD
-458 LYEDDQQYADCALS
+458 LDDAYKQYADCAFS
-472 SVDGRDQHSIVK
+472 SVDHRDDNSIVK
-484 ILNCGAK
+484 ILNLQHQFFDKDNDILLEPIDNPLQPFGVVNDK
-491 AKFFVKNPKTHIYEA
+491 EPNFEVKFDAY
-506 QAVEITSTDIGAS
+506 Q
-519 IPVTGSLA
+519 
-527 TFNVSLEDYRKALDQ
+527 KALDQ

-556 TSKVTKG
+556 SCIVTKK
-563 DTTEGTQTLKPM
+563 DSNDFDYM
-575 SKDELRTLHYYLKGI
+575 SKDELRTLHYYIKGI
-590 AAERKDCTVLLSTP
+590 AAERKDCTALLSTP
-604 EDVKT
+604 EEIKT
-609 INEACDFALSQASD
+609 ISAASEFALSTGEDASY
-623 STKWEYGETPTTDYT
+623 WEYGETPTTDYT

-648 PWLKIKCTKLGG
+648 PWLQIKCNKISDIG
-660 TTPVSVNETIAPTAI
+660 TSTETVDVAPTAI

-692 VAGDQYGQLSDTFS
+692 VAGDQYGQLSDIFS
-706 VINNPKT
+706 VVNNPKT
-713 KFDRDQLVRARINPI
+713 KLDRDQLIKSRINPI

>member
-41 QNVEPSEEDST
+41 QNVEPSEEDNK

-64 LISNFGDPRIDP
+64 LIANFGDPRIDP
-76 EKYVDLYAVMRMINN
+76 EKYVDLYAIMRMINN

-97 AKVHSG
+97 AKVYSG

-114 DFNATQDPSE
+114 EFNATQDPSD
-124 GTTDPGTTD
+124 GNTYPGTTD
-133 PGTTDPGTTDP
+133 QGTTDDG
-144 GTTEDNKYV
+144 EYIIK
-153 IQTINT
+153 IINT
-159 SVNKEWNLAAVENSG
+159 SDQGKFPDWKLVKPDGGDGKTWHTVKPENIHAITGVTLVTVGEGEPVLAPLEIVTGTPSSEHQVQINPNK
-174 GKVWRTQKAIFSPN
+174 F
-188 IGDSIT
+188 DSIQ
-194 GAKLVSTVDSSVTPL
+194 
-209 TIVTENPVGDQIKI
+209 QI
-223 TPNPF
+223 
-228 NTASPYNKGNASPLT
+228 T
-243 FTFSEQIDFTNH
+243 FTFSTTVDLEKNH
-255 TLSLEVPIARRF
+255 
-267 ETVISGNSL
+267 L
-276 LFGDDSTFIPDEYEL
+276 L
-291 IYIVASDNQ
+291 
-300 TQIEV
+300 IEV
-305 SNVVNISKLETHET
+305 Q
-319 GHNYKISFNDSV
+319 
-331 TLDDEKYNTCNIAF
+331 
-345 YKKNTTA
+345 
-352 TVTKKSPLRA
+352 
-362 AADPDVTPKDDTSDE
+362 E
-377 DKVSPI
+377 DNVSPI

-398 YHLASLT
+398 YKIASLT
-405 PTGIKTVCLFVEA
+405 PSGIKTVCLFVEA
-418 KKKDDG
+418 KTKNDG
-424 FKLGSTRVV
+424 LKLGSTRVV

-445 ALNSKLGTYIHFE
+445 ALNSKLGTYIHFD
-458 LYEDDQQYADCALS
+458 LAKDDQQYADCALS
-472 SVDGRDQHSIVK
+472 SVDGRNQYSIVK
-484 ILNCGAK
+484 ILNCGPK
-491 AKFFVKNPKTHIYEA
+491 GKFFVKNPATDVYEA
-506 QAVEITSTDIGAS
+506 QTVEIELTDTGADTEA
-519 IPVTGSLA
+519 PGGSA
-527 TFNVSLEDYRKALDQ
+527 TFNVDLENYRKALDQ
-542 YKDKRY
+542 YKDKCY
-548 NGCILADM
+548 GGCILADM
-556 TSKVTKG
+556 TSKVTEG
-563 DTTEGTQTLKPM
+563 DATKGTQVLKPM
-575 SKDELRTLHYYLKGI
+575 SNDELRTLHYYLKGI

-604 EDVKT
+604 EDIKT
-609 INEACDFALSQASD
+609 ISGACDFALSQASD

-648 PWLKIKCTKLGG
+648 PWLKIKCTKLGS

>member
-41 QNVEPSEEDST
+41 QNVERSEEDNQ

-64 LISNFGDPRIDP
+64 LIANFGDPRIDP

-91 GGTCYL
+91 GGTCYI
-97 AKVHSG
+97 AKVYSG
-103 NGGKYLKTFNK
+103 NGGKYLLSFNK
-114 DFNATQDPSE
+114 DFNAPQDPSE
-124 GTTDPGTTD
+124 GTTDPGTT
-133 PGTTDPGTTDP
+133 TV
-144 GTTEDNKYV
+144 DNKYE
-153 IQTINT
+153 ITTIT
-159 SVNKEWNLAAVENSG
+159 TQGVNKDWNISVVEGSD
-174 GKVWRTQKAIFSPN
+174 GKVWQTQNPISSEN

-194 GAKLVSTVDSSVTPL
+194 GAKLVSKVDSSVTPL
-209 TIVTENPVGDQIKI
+209 TIVTDVPVGDQIKI
-223 TPNPF
+223 EPVLF
-228 NTASPYNKGNASPLT
+228 NIASPYSKGNAAPLKV
-243 FTFSEQIDFTNH
+243 TFSKQIDFTNY
-255 TLSLEVPIARRF
+255 TLLLEVPTARRF
-267 ETVISGNSL
+267 ETVISEDGNSL
-276 LFGDDSTFIPDEYEL
+276 LFGTDSTFMPDDYEL

-300 TQIEV
+300 TSIDV
-305 SNVVNISKLETHET
+305 SKVKTISKLETPEKECY
-319 GHNYKISFNDSV
+319 YKITFDTSV
-331 TLDDEKYNTCNIAF
+331 TLDDLKYNTCNIAF
-345 YKKNTTA
+345 YKKSTTA
-352 TVTKKSPLRA
+352 TGAKKSPLRA
-362 AADPDVTPKDDTSDE
+362 TADPDAAPKDDTSDE
-377 DKVSPI
+377 DKISPI

-398 YHLASLT
+398 YHIASLT

-424 FKLGSTRVV
+424 FKLGSARVV

-472 SVDGRDQHSIVK
+472 SVDDRDQHSIVK

-491 AKFFVKNPKTHIYEA
+491 EKFFVKNTTTGIFEA
-506 QAVEITSTDIGAS
+506 QDVKIESKDIVAKQDS
-519 IPVTGSLA
+519 SA
-527 TFNVSLEDYRKALDQ
+527 TFSVSLENYRKALDQ

-556 TSKVTKG
+556 TSKVSGK
-563 DTTEGTQTLKPM
+563 DNSLKPM
-575 SKDELRTLHYYLKGI
+575 SNDELRTLHYYLKGI

-604 EDVKT
+604 DDVKT
-609 INEACDFALSQASD
+609 INAACDFALSQAAD

-648 PWLKIKCTKLGG
+648 PWLKIKCTKLGS

-848 YSSSNVTIADAES
+848 YSSSNVTIADAEA

>member
-41 QNVEPSEEDST
+41 QNVERSEEDNE

-64 LISNFGDPRIDP
+64 LIANFGDPRIDP
-76 EKYVDLYAVMRMINN
+76 EKYVDLYAIMRMVKN

-97 AKVHSG
+97 AKVNSG
-103 NGGKYLKTFNK
+103 NGGKYLLSFNK
-114 DFNATQDPSE
+114 DFNATQDP
-124 GTTDPGTTD
+124 TDPGTTI
-133 PGTTDPGTTDP
+133 
-144 GTTEDNKYV
+144 DNKYE
-153 IQTINT
+153 ITTITTPGINKDWNI
-159 SVNKEWNLAAVENSG
+159 SVVEGSD
-174 GKVWRTQKAIFSPN
+174 GKVWQTQNPIRSEST
-188 IGDSIT
+188 GDSIT
-194 GAKLVSTVDSSVTPL
+194 GAKLVSKDGSSVTPL
-209 TIVTENPVGDQIKI
+209 TIVTDAPVGDQIKI
-223 TPNPF
+223 EPNIF
-228 NTASPYNKGNASPLT
+228 NTASPYSKDNAAPLKV
-243 FTFSEQIDFTNH
+243 TFSKQIDFNNY
-255 TLSLEVPIARRF
+255 TLLLEVPTARRF
-267 ETVISGNSL
+267 GTVISEDRKSL
-276 LFGDDSTFIPDEYEL
+276 LFGDDDTFMPDDYEL

-300 TQIEV
+300 TSIDV
-305 SNVVNISKLETHET
+305 SNVVAISKLERPEG
-319 GHNYKISFNDSV
+319 GHKYKIAFNDSV
-331 TLDDEKYNTCNIAF
+331 ALDDAAHKVCNIVF
-345 YKKNTTA
+345 YKKSTTA
-352 TVTKKSPLRA
+352 TGIKKSPLRA
-362 AADPDVTPKDDTSDE
+362 TADSAATHKDDTSDE
-377 DKVSPI
+377 DKVIPI

-398 YHLASLT
+398 YHIASLT

-424 FKLGSTRVV
+424 FKLGSARVV

-472 SVDGRDQHSIVK
+472 SVDDRDQHSIVK
-484 ILNCGAK
+484 ILNCGAEQ
-491 AKFFVKNPKTHIYEA
+491 KFFVKNTTTHIYEA
-506 QAVEITSTDIGAS
+506 QPVEIQSTDNTAIKA
-519 IPVTGSLA
+519 PGSSA
-527 TFNVSLEDYRKALDQ
+527 VFNVSLENYRKALDQ

-556 TSKVTKG
+556 TSKVSRDDKS
-563 DTTEGTQTLKPM
+563 LKPM
-575 SKDELRTLHYYLKGI
+575 SNDELRTLHYYLKGI

-604 EDVKT
+604 EDVKA
-609 INEACDFALSQASD
+609 INAACDFALSQASD

-648 PWLKIKCTKLGG
+648 PWLKIKCTKLGS

>member
-41 QNVEPSEEDST
+41 QNVEPSEEDSQ

-76 EKYVDLYAVMRMINN
+76 KKYVDLYAIMRMINN

-97 AKVHSG
+97 AKVYSG
-103 NGGKYLKTFNK
+103 NGGKYLLSFNK
-114 DFNATQDPSE
+114 DFNATQNPSD
-124 GTTDPGTTD
+124 GTTI
-133 PGTTDPGTTDP
+133 
-144 GTTEDNKYV
+144 DNKYA
-153 IQTINT
+153 ITTIRT
-159 SVNKEWNLAAVENSG
+159 PGVDRDWDIHEVENSNG
-174 GKVWRTQKAIFSPN
+174 QVWQTLKPIRSEST
-188 IGDSIT
+188 GDSIT
-194 GAKLVSTVDSSVTPL
+194 GAKLVSKDGSSVTPL
-209 TIVTENPVGDQIKI
+209 TIVTDAPVGDQIKI
-223 TPNPF
+223 EPNIF
-228 NTASPYNKGNASPLT
+228 NTASPYSKGNAAPLKV
-243 FTFSEQIDFTNH
+243 TFSKQIDLNNNY
-255 TLSLEVPIARRF
+255 TLLLEVPTARRF
-267 ETVISGNSL
+267 GTVISEDRKSL
-276 LFGDDSTFIPDEYEL
+276 LFGDDDTFMPDDYEL

-300 TQIEV
+300 TSIDV
-305 SNVVNISKLETHET
+305 SNVVAISKLERPET
-319 GHNYKISFNDSV
+319 GHNYKISFNGSV
-331 TLDDEKYNTCNIAF
+331 ALDAAAHKDCNIAF
-345 YKKNTTA
+345 YKKSTTA
-352 TVTKKSPLRA
+352 TGAKKSPLRA
-362 AADPDVTPKDDTSDE
+362 TADSAATPKDDTSDE

-398 YHLASLT
+398 YHIASLT

-424 FKLGSTRVV
+424 FKLGSARVV
-433 LTPTLTNGEIIS
+433 LTPTLTNAEIIS

-472 SVDGRDQHSIVK
+472 SVDDRDQHSIVK
-484 ILNCGAK
+484 ILNCGAEP
-491 AKFFVKNPKTHIYEA
+491 KFFVKNTTTHIYEA
-506 QAVEITSTDIGAS
+506 QPVEIKSTDNTATQA
-519 IPVTGSLA
+519 PGSSA
-527 TFNVSLEDYRKALDQ
+527 TFSVSLENYRKALDQ

-556 TSKVTKG
+556 TSKVTEG
-563 DTTEGTQTLKPM
+563 DATEGTQVLKPM

-609 INEACDFALSQASD
+609 INAACDFALSQASD

-638 LQSFYLEMYY
+638 LQSFYLEIYY
-648 PWLKIKCTKLGG
+648 PWLKIKCTKLGS

>member
-41 QNVEPSEEDST
+41 QNVEPSEEDSE

-76 EKYVDLYAVMRMINN
+76 KKYVDLYAIMRMVKN

-97 AKVHSG
+97 AKVYSG
-103 NGGKYLKTFNK
+103 NGGKYSLSFNK

-124 GTTDPGTTD
+124 GTTDPGTTGD
-133 PGTTDPGTTDP
+133 SAYAIT
-144 GTTEDNKYV
+144 
-153 IQTINT
+153 TINT
-159 SVNKEWNLAAVENSG
+159 SINTEWKLEAIADSN
-174 GKVWRTQKAIFSPN
+174 GKVWKTQKAIFDYS

-194 GAKLVSTVDSSVTPL
+194 GAKLVRTVDSSVTPL
-209 TIVTENPVGDQIKI
+209 TIVTDVPVGDQIKI
-223 TPNPF
+223 EPNPF
-228 NTASPYNKGNASPLT
+228 NNAYPYIQGKASPLK
-243 FTFSEQIDFTNH
+243 FTFSKQMDFNNY
-255 TLSLEVPIARRF
+255 TLLLEVPTARRF
-267 ETVISGNSL
+267 ETVISDDKNSL
-276 LFGDDSTFIPDEYEL
+276 LFGNDSTFIPDEYEL

-300 TQIEV
+300 TSIDV
-305 SNVVNISKLETHET
+305 SKVAAISKLETPEKEHY
-319 GHNYKISFNDSV
+319 YKITFDGPV
-331 TLDDEKYNTCNIAF
+331 TLDDTKYEHCNITF

-362 AADPDVTPKDDTSDE
+362 AADPDANPKDDTSDE
-377 DKVSPI
+377 DKVGTI
-383 TIIASSALDSEVEIT
+383 TLIASSALDSEVEIT
-398 YHLASLT
+398 YKIASLT
-405 PTGIKTVCLFVEA
+405 PSGIKTVCLFVEA
-418 KKKDDG
+418 NTKNNG
-424 FKLGSTRVV
+424 FKLGSARVV
-433 LTPTLTNGEIIS
+433 LTPTLTNGEIVS

-458 LYEDDQQYADCALS
+458 LYEDDRQYADCALS
-472 SVDGRDQHSIVK
+472 SVDGRDQYSIVK
-484 ILNCGAK
+484 ILNCGADK
-491 AKFFVKNPKTHIYEA
+491 KFFVKDKVTGIFEA
-506 QAVEITSTDIGAS
+506 QPVEINSKDIVAKQDS
-519 IPVTGSLA
+519 SA
-527 TFNVSLEDYRKALDQ
+527 TFSVSLENYRKALDQ

-548 NGCILADM
+548 SGCILADM
-556 TSKVTKG
+556 TSKVTEG
-563 DTTEGTQTLKPM
+563 DATKGTQTLKPM
-575 SKDELRTLHYYLKGI
+575 SADELRTLHYYLKGI

-609 INEACDFALSQASD
+609 INDACNFALSQASD

-648 PWLKIKCTKLGG
+648 PWLKIKCTKLGD

-692 VAGDQYGQLSDTFS
+692 VAGDQYGQLSDVFS
-706 VINNPKT
+706 VVNNPKT
-713 KFDRDQLVRARINPI
+713 KLDRDQLIKSRINPI

-777 INSVIL
+777 INSVLL